1 MAEVNFIVECIRL
14 YAREERTLIIR
25 GFFPEDNPENR
36 TLKVYLNQKEIPVE
50 YTITSGAEVRRRHL
64 QYRMNVGEEITGK
77 LLLPEETV
85 VDFKICSCLGTE
97 ETEVYHV
104 NKKQFEKMINHLDG
118 NLEMER
124 LEDGQFVLTGWC
136 VAGEQTKCQAQVDG
150 KNVPIDVQWKYRKDV
165 MDVFPEL
172 EETVKCGFEIY
183 VPEQNGRKLSLH
195 LYANEKE
202 NKYIVSL
209 DKVRHGES
217 GHDTVSLF
225 QKGICYWKQYGVK
238 RTIRKI
244 IRKMQGKK
252 DTVSYED
259 FLKKYGVKEEELARQ
274 RQEVFENGPCFS
286 IAVPL
291 YQTKEKYLREMIE
304 SVQAQTYTNWEL
316 CLADGS
322 GREHSLQSVVG
333 EYIAKDKRIKYCL
346 LDSNEGIAGNTN
358 EALKMA
364 DGDFVVLTDHDDLL
378 SPEALYQCAKAVQ
391 KEPQTDVIYSD
402 EDKVDMSGKKFFEP
416 HFKSDYN
423 IDLLCTMN
431 YICHLF
437 VVRKDVMERAG
448 LFESCYDGAQD
459 HDFILRCTEKAEHI
473 VHIPK
478 VLYHWRCHAQSTSEN
493 PESKLYAFENGCKAV
508 KAHYDRIGIPA
519 EVEQGPFYGMYRTHY
534 LWKEQPLVSILIPN
548 KDHVADL
555 KKCMDS
561 IEEKSTY
568 RNFEFIIV
576 ENNSTSEEIFA
587 YYEELKKDPKIRVI
601 RWEKEFNYSA
611 INNYGARYANGEYL
625 LFLNNDV
632 TVITEGWLTEMLGM
646 CQRREVGAVGVK
658 LLYPDDTIQHAG
670 CVIGIGG
677 IAGHMFVN
685 MPANRTGYLH
695 KASILQ
701 DMSAVTAACMM
712 MKKAAFEEVGGFT
725 EELSVAFNDVDL
737 CLKVRETGRLI
748 VYDPYVQLY
757 HMESKTR
764 GAEDSQEKVRRF
776 QEEIEYI
783 RCHWIDILKKGDPY
797 YNKNFSLSKWN
808 YSLRPLKGM
817 ELKEKENR

>member
-1 MAEVNFIVECIRL
+1 MAERDFVAECIRL
-14 YAREERTLIIR
+14 HVQDKKQLIIR
-25 GFFPEDNPENR
+25 GFFPEDNPEKR
-36 TLKVYLNQKEIPVE
+36 TLKVYVNQKEMQLSIICTEGP
-50 YTITSGAEVRRRHL
+50 EVRRRYLH
-64 QYRMNVGEEITGK
+64 YRMNVGQEITAS
-77 LLLPEETV
+77 LQLPEEAV
-85 VDFKICSCLGTE
+85 IEFKVCSCLGTE
-97 ETEVYHV
+97 ETEVFRA
-104 NKKQFEKMINHLDG
+104 NRKQFEKLVHHLDS

-124 LEDGQFVLTGWC
+124 MEENQFILTGWSA
-136 VAGEQTKCQAQVDG
+136 AGEETACKVIVDG
-150 KNVPIDVQWKYRKDV
+150 TEASTEVHWKYRKDV
-165 MDVFPEL
+165 VDVIPEL
-172 EETVKCGFEIY
+172 SSDAKCGFEIY
-183 VPEQNGRKLSLH
+183 VPDKGGRKLTLELSADGREST
-195 LYANEKE
+195 YVAA
-202 NKYIVSL
+202 L
-209 DKVRHGES
+209 DKIRHGEN
-217 GHDTVSLF
+217 GQDTANIF
-225 QKGICYWKQYGVK
+225 QKTLHYWKNYGLK
-238 RTIRKI
+238 NTI
-244 IRKMQGKK
+244 KK
-252 DTVSYED
+252 VCQKLSGQRDYGNYED

-322 GREHSLQSVVG
+322 GREHSLQPVVG

-391 KEPQTDVIYSD
+391 KESQTDVIYSD
-402 EDKVDMSGKKFFEP
+402 EDKVDMSGKIFFEP

-437 VVRKDVMERAG
+437 VVRKDVMEQAG

-534 LWKEQPLVSILIPN
+534 LWKAQPLVSILIPN
-548 KDHVADL
+548 KDHAADL

-576 ENNSTSEEIFA
+576 ENNSTEEETFA
-587 YYEELKKDPKIRVI
+587 YYKEIEKRDDVRVLYY
-601 RWEKEFNYSA
+601 KGEFNYSR
-611 INNYGARYANGEYL
+611 INNFGAREANGEYVL
-625 LFLNNDV
+625 LLNND
-632 TVITEGWLTEMLGM
+632 TEMIEPDSIKEMLDVCMRPDVGI
-646 CQRREVGAVGVK
+646 VGAK
-658 LLYPDDTIQHAG
+658 LIFEDNTIQHAG
-670 CVIGIGG
+670 VIIGFG
-677 IAGHMFVN
+677 GVAGHAFIGQDRDDN
-685 MPANRTGYLH
+685 GYF
-695 KASILQ
+695 SRIISVQ
-701 DMSAVTAACMM
+701 DLSAVTAACLMVRRSV
-712 MKKAAFEEVGGFT
+712 FDEVEGLNEDFK
-725 EELSVAFNDVDL
+725 VAFNDIDF
-737 CLKVRETGRLI
+737 CLKVRKAGYLV
-748 VYDPYVQLY
+748 VYNPYAQFY
-757 HMESKTR
+757 HYESKSR
-764 GAEDSQEKVRRF
+764 GQEDSADKVARF
-776 QEEIEYI
+776 QQEIGLFGE
-783 RCHWIDILKKGDPY
+783 RWGELLENGDPY
-797 YNKNFSLSKWN
+797 YNPNLTLDKADFSL
-808 YSLRPLKGM
+808 
-817 ELKEKENR
+817 KE

>member
-14 YAREERTLIIR
+14 YARGKKTLIIR

-50 YTITSGAEVRRRHL
+50 YTITSGVEVRRRHL

-104 NKKQFEKMINHLDG
+104 NKKQFKKMINHLDG

-322 GREHSLQSVVG
+322 GREHSLQPVVG

-576 ENNSTSEEIFA
+576 ENNSTEEETFA
-587 YYEELKKDPKIRVI
+587 YYKEIEKRDNVRVLYYK
-601 RWEKEFNYSA
+601 EEFNYSR
-611 INNYGARYANGEYL
+611 INNFGAKEANGEYVL
-625 LFLNNDV
+625 LLNND
-632 TVITEGWLTEMLGM
+632 TEMIEPDSIKEMLDVCMRPDVGI
-646 CQRREVGAVGVK
+646 VGAK
-658 LLYPDDTIQHAG
+658 LIFEDNTIQHAG
-670 CVIGIGG
+670 VIIGFG
-677 IAGHMFVN
+677 GVAGHAFIGQDRDDN
-685 MPANRTGYLH
+685 GYF
-695 KASILQ
+695 SRIISVQ
-701 DMSAVTAACMM
+701 DLSAVTAACLMVRRSV
-712 MKKAAFEEVGGFT
+712 FDEVEGLNEEFK
-725 EELSVAFNDVDL
+725 VAFNDIDF
-737 CLKVRETGRLI
+737 CLKVRKAGYLVVYNPYAQFYHYESKSRGQEDSADKVARFQQETGLFGERWGEL
-748 VYDPYVQLY
+748 L
-757 HMESKTR
+757 EN
-764 GAEDSQEKVRRF
+764 
-776 QEEIEYI
+776 
-783 RCHWIDILKKGDPY
+783 GDPY
-797 YNKNFSLSKWN
+797 YNPNLTLDKADFSL
-808 YSLRPLKGM
+808 
-817 ELKEKENR
+817 KE

>member
-1 MAEVNFIVECIRL
+1 MAERDFVAECIRL
-14 YAREERTLIIR
+14 HVQDKKQLIIR
-25 GFFPEDNPENR
+25 GFFPEDNPEKR
-36 TLKVYLNQKEIPVE
+36 TLKVYVNQKEMPISIICTEGP
-50 YTITSGAEVRRRHL
+50 EVRRRYLH
-64 QYRMNVGEEITGK
+64 YRMNVGQEITAS
-77 LLLPEETV
+77 LQLPEEAVT
-85 VDFKICSCLGTE
+85 DFKVCSCLGTE
-97 ETEVYHV
+97 ETEVFHA
-104 NKKQFEKMINHLDG
+104 NRKQFEKLVHHLDS

-124 LEDGQFVLTGWC
+124 FEENQFILTGWST
-136 VAGEQTKCQAQVDG
+136 AGEETACKVIVDG
-150 KNVPIDVQWKYRKDV
+150 TEVSTEVHWKYRKDV
-165 MDVFPEL
+165 VDVIPEL
-172 EETVKCGFEIY
+172 SSDAKCGFEIY
-183 VPEQNGRKLSLH
+183 VPDKGGSKLTLELSVDGREST
-195 LYANEKE
+195 YVAA
-202 NKYIVSL
+202 L
-209 DKVRHGES
+209 DKIRHGEN
-217 GHDTVSLF
+217 GQDTANIF
-225 QKGICYWKQYGVK
+225 QKTLRYWKNYGLK
-238 RTIRKI
+238 NTI
-244 IRKMQGKK
+244 KK
-252 DTVSYED
+252 VCQKLSGQRDYGNYED
-259 FLKKYGVKEEELARQ
+259 FLKKYGVTEEELARQ
-274 RQEVFENGPCFS
+274 RQETFENSPCFS

-548 KDHVADL
+548 KDHAADL

-576 ENNSTSEEIFA
+576 ENNSTEEETFA
-587 YYEELKKDPKIRVI
+587 YYKEIEKRDNVRVLYY
-601 RWEKEFNYSA
+601 KEDFNYSR
-611 INNYGARYANGEYL
+611 INNFGAKEANGEYVL
-625 LFLNNDV
+625 LLNND
-632 TVITEGWLTEMLGM
+632 TEMIEPDSIKEMLDVCMRPDVGI
-646 CQRREVGAVGVK
+646 VGAK
-658 LLYPDDTIQHAG
+658 LIFEDNTIQHAG
-670 CVIGIGG
+670 VIIGFG
-677 IAGHMFVN
+677 GVAGHAFIGQDRDDN
-685 MPANRTGYLH
+685 GYF
-695 KASILQ
+695 SRIISVQ
-701 DMSAVTAACMM
+701 DLSAVTAACLMVRRSV
-712 MKKAAFEEVGGFT
+712 FDEVEGLNEEFK
-725 EELSVAFNDVDL
+725 VAFNDIDF
-737 CLKVRETGRLI
+737 CLKVRKAGYLV
-748 VYDPYVQLY
+748 VYNPYAQFY
-757 HMESKTR
+757 HYESKSR
-764 GAEDSQEKVRRF
+764 GQEDSADKVARF
-776 QEEIEYI
+776 QQEIGLFGE
-783 RCHWIDILKKGDPY
+783 RWGELLEHGDPY
-797 YNKNFSLSKWN
+797 YNPNLTLDKADFSL
-808 YSLRPLKGM
+808 
-817 ELKEKENR
+817 KE

>member
-1 MAEVNFIVECIRL
+1 MAERDFVAECIRL
-14 YAREERTLIIR
+14 HVQDKKQLIIR
-25 GFFPEDNPENR
+25 GFFPEDNPEKR
-36 TLKVYLNQKEIPVE
+36 TLKVYVNQKEMPISIVCTEGP
-50 YTITSGAEVRRRHL
+50 EVRRRYLH
-64 QYRMNVGEEITGK
+64 YRMNVGQEITAS
-77 LLLPEETV
+77 LQLPEEAVT
-85 VDFKICSCLGTE
+85 DFKVCSCLGTE
-97 ETEVYHV
+97 ETEVFHA
-104 NKKQFEKMINHLDG
+104 NRKQFEKLVHHLDS

-124 LEDGQFVLTGWC
+124 FEENQFILTGWSA
-136 VAGEQTKCQAQVDG
+136 AGEETACKVIVDG
-150 KNVPIDVQWKYRKDV
+150 TEVSTEVHWKYRKDV
-165 MDVFPEL
+165 VDVIPEL
-172 EETVKCGFEIY
+172 SSDAKCGFEIY
-183 VPEQNGRKLSLH
+183 VPDKGGSKLTLKLSADGREST
-195 LYANEKE
+195 YVAA
-202 NKYIVSL
+202 L
-209 DKVRHGES
+209 DKIRHGEN
-217 GHDTVSLF
+217 GQDTANIF
-225 QKGICYWKQYGVK
+225 QKTLRYWKNYGLK
-238 RTIRKI
+238 NTI
-244 IRKMQGKK
+244 KK
-252 DTVSYED
+252 VCQKLSGQRDYGNYED

-322 GREHSLQSVVG
+322 GREHSLQPVVG

-548 KDHVADL
+548 KDHAADL

-576 ENNSTSEEIFA
+576 ENNSTEEETFA
-587 YYEELKKDPKIRVI
+587 YYKEIEKRDNVRVLYY
-601 RWEKEFNYSA
+601 KEDFNYSR
-611 INNYGARYANGEYL
+611 INNFGAKEANGEYVL
-625 LFLNNDV
+625 LLNND
-632 TVITEGWLTEMLGM
+632 TEMIEPDSIKEMLDVCMRPDVGI
-646 CQRREVGAVGVK
+646 VGAK
-658 LLYPDDTIQHAG
+658 LLYEDNTIQHAG
-670 CVIGIGG
+670 VIIGFG
-677 IAGHMFVN
+677 GVAGHAFIGQDRDDN
-685 MPANRTGYLH
+685 GYF
-695 KASILQ
+695 SRIISVQ
-701 DMSAVTAACMM
+701 DLSAVTAACLMVRRSV
-712 MKKAAFEEVGGFT
+712 FDEVEGLNEEFK
-725 EELSVAFNDVDL
+725 VAFNDIDF
-737 CLKVRETGRLI
+737 CLKVRKAGYLV
-748 VYDPYVQLY
+748 VYNPYAQFY
-757 HMESKTR
+757 HYESKSR
-764 GAEDSQEKVRRF
+764 GQEDSADKVARFKQEIGLFGERWG
-776 QEEIEYI
+776 ELLE
-783 RCHWIDILKKGDPY
+783 HGDPY
-797 YNKNFSLSKWN
+797 YNPNLTLDKADFSL
-808 YSLRPLKGM
+808 
-817 ELKEKENR
+817 KE

>member
-1 MAEVNFIVECIRL
+1 MAERDFVAECIRL
-14 YAREERTLIIR
+14 HVQDKKQLIIR
-25 GFFPEDNPENR
+25 GFFPEDNPEKR
-36 TLKVYLNQKEIPVE
+36 TLKVYVNQKEMQLSIICTEGP
-50 YTITSGAEVRRRHL
+50 EVRRRYLH
-64 QYRMNVGEEITGK
+64 YRMNVGQEITAS
-77 LLLPEETV
+77 LQLPEEAV
-85 VDFKICSCLGTE
+85 IEFKVCSCLGTE
-97 ETEVYHV
+97 ETEVFHA
-104 NKKQFEKMINHLDG
+104 NRKQFEKLVHHLDS

-124 LEDGQFVLTGWC
+124 MEENQFILTGWSA
-136 VAGEQTKCQAQVDG
+136 AGEETACKVIVDG
-150 KNVPIDVQWKYRKDV
+150 TEVSTEVHWKYRKDV
-165 MDVFPEL
+165 VDVIPEL
-172 EETVKCGFEIY
+172 SSDAKCGFEIY
-183 VPEQNGRKLSLH
+183 VPDKGGHKLTLELSADGREST
-195 LYANEKE
+195 YVAA
-202 NKYIVSL
+202 L
-209 DKVRHGES
+209 DKIRHGEN
-217 GHDTVSLF
+217 GQDTANIF
-225 QKGICYWKQYGVK
+225 QKTMRYWKNYGLK
-238 RTIRKI
+238 NTI
-244 IRKMQGKK
+244 KK
-252 DTVSYED
+252 VCQKLSGQRDYGNYED

-291 YQTKEKYLREMIE
+291 YQTKEKYLWEMIE

-322 GREHSLQSVVG
+322 GREHSLQPVVE

-346 LDSNEGIAGNTN
+346 LEKNEGIAGNTN

-437 VVRKDVMERAG
+437 VVRKDVMEQAG

-576 ENNSTSEEIFA
+576 ENNSTEEETFA
-587 YYEELKKDPKIRVI
+587 YYKEIEKRDNVRVLYY
-601 RWEKEFNYSA
+601 KEDFNYSR
-611 INNYGARYANGEYL
+611 INNFGAREANGEYVL
-625 LFLNNDV
+625 LLNND
-632 TVITEGWLTEMLGM
+632 TEMIEPDSIKEMLDVCMRPDVGI
-646 CQRREVGAVGVK
+646 VGAK
-658 LLYPDDTIQHAG
+658 LIFEDNTIQHAG
-670 CVIGIGG
+670 VIIGFG
-677 IAGHMFVN
+677 GVAGHAFIGQDRDDN
-685 MPANRTGYLH
+685 GYF
-695 KASILQ
+695 SRIISVQ
-701 DMSAVTAACMM
+701 DLSAVTAACLMVRRSV
-712 MKKAAFEEVGGFT
+712 FDEVEGLNEEFK
-725 EELSVAFNDVDL
+725 VAFNDIDF
-737 CLKVRETGRLI
+737 CLKVRKAGYLV
-748 VYDPYVQLY
+748 VYNPYAQFY
-757 HMESKTR
+757 HYESKSR
-764 GAEDSQEKVRRF
+764 GQEDSADKVARF
-776 QEEIEYI
+776 QQEIGLFGE
-783 RCHWIDILKKGDPY
+783 RWGELLENGDPY
-797 YNKNFSLSKWN
+797 YNPNLTLDKADFSL
-808 YSLRPLKGM
+808 
-817 ELKEKENR
+817 KE

>member
-1 MAEVNFIVECIRL
+1 MAERDFVAECIRL
-14 YAREERTLIIR
+14 HVQDKKQLIIR
-25 GFFPEDNPENR
+25 GFFPEDNPEKR
-36 TLKVYLNQKEIPVE
+36 TLKVYVNQKEMPISIICTEGP
-50 YTITSGAEVRRRHL
+50 EVRRRYLH
-64 QYRMNVGEEITGK
+64 YRMNVGQEITAS
-77 LLLPEETV
+77 LQLPEETV
-85 VDFKICSCLGTE
+85 TDFKVCSCLGTE
-97 ETEVYHV
+97 EAEVFHA
-104 NKKQFEKMINHLDG
+104 NRKQFEKLVHHLDG

-124 LEDGQFVLTGWC
+124 FEEHQFILTGWSA
-136 VAGEQTKCQAQVDG
+136 AGEETACKVIVDG
-150 KNVPIDVQWKYRKDV
+150 TEVSTEVHWKYRKDV
-165 MDVFPEL
+165 VDVIPEL
-172 EETVKCGFEIY
+172 SSDAKCGFEIY
-183 VPEQNGRKLSLH
+183 VPDKGGSKLTLELSADGREST
-195 LYANEKE
+195 YVAA
-202 NKYIVSL
+202 L
-209 DKVRHGES
+209 DKIRHGEN
-217 GHDTVSLF
+217 GQDTANIF
-225 QKGICYWKQYGVK
+225 QKTLRYWKNYGLK
-238 RTIRKI
+238 NTI
-244 IRKMQGKK
+244 KK
-252 DTVSYED
+252 VCQKLSGQRDYGNYED

-576 ENNSTSEEIFA
+576 ENNSTEEETFA
-587 YYEELKKDPKIRVI
+587 YYKEIEKRDNVRVLYYK
-601 RWEKEFNYSA
+601 EEFNYSR
-611 INNYGARYANGEYL
+611 INNFGAKEANGEYVL
-625 LFLNNDV
+625 LLNND
-632 TVITEGWLTEMLGM
+632 TEMIEPDSIKEMLDVCMRPDVGI
-646 CQRREVGAVGVK
+646 VGAK
-658 LLYPDDTIQHAG
+658 LIFEDNTIQHAG
-670 CVIGIGG
+670 VIIGFG
-677 IAGHMFVN
+677 GVAGHAFIGQDRDDN
-685 MPANRTGYLH
+685 GYF
-695 KASILQ
+695 SRIISVQ
-701 DMSAVTAACMM
+701 DLSAVTAACLMVRRSV
-712 MKKAAFEEVGGFT
+712 FDEVEGLNEEFK
-725 EELSVAFNDVDL
+725 VAFNDIDF
-737 CLKVRETGRLI
+737 CLKVRKAGYLV
-748 VYDPYVQLY
+748 VYNPYAQFY
-757 HMESKTR
+757 HYESKSR
-764 GAEDSQEKVRRF
+764 GQEDSADKVARF
-776 QEEIEYI
+776 QQEIGLFGE
-783 RCHWIDILKKGDPY
+783 RWGELLENGDPY
-797 YNKNFSLSKWN
+797 YNPNLTLDKADFSL
-808 YSLRPLKGM
+808 
-817 ELKEKENR
+817 KE

>member
-1 MAEVNFIVECIRL
+1 MKEFDYIAECIRL
-14 YAREERTLIIR
+14 HTQDKNELIIR
-25 GFFPEDNPENR
+25 GFFPEDNPEGR
-36 TLKVYLNQKEIPVE
+36 TMKVCINKKEIPVSVTMTE
-50 YTITSGAEVRRRHL
+50 GSEVRRRYLH
-64 QYRMNVGEEITGK
+64 YRMNVGQEITGRVQ
-77 LLLPEETV
+77 LPKETV
-85 VDFKICSCLGTE
+85 TDFKICSCLGTE
-97 ETEVYHV
+97 ETEVYHI

-136 VAGEQTKCQAQVDG
+136 VAGERTECRAQVDG

-183 VPEQNGRKLSLH
+183 VPKQNGRKLSLH

-202 NKYIVSL
+202 SKYIVSL

-304 SVQAQTYTNWEL
+304 SVQAQTYTNWEI

-322 GREHSLQSVVG
+322 GRKHSLQPVVE

-364 DGDFVVLTDHDDLL
+364 NGDFVVLTDHDDLL

-416 HFKSDYN
+416 HFKSGYN

-508 KAHYDRIGIPA
+508 KAHYDRVGIPA

-548 KDHVADL
+548 KDHAADL

-576 ENNSTSEEIFA
+576 ENNSTEEETFA
-587 YYEELKKDPKIRVI
+587 YYKEIEKRNNVRVLYY
-601 RWEKEFNYSA
+601 KEDFNYSR
-611 INNYGARYANGEYL
+611 INNFGAKEANGEYVL
-625 LFLNNDV
+625 LLNND
-632 TVITEGWLTEMLGM
+632 TEMIEPDSIKEMLDVCMRPDVGI
-646 CQRREVGAVGVK
+646 VGAK
-658 LLYPDDTIQHAG
+658 LIFEDNTIQHAG
-670 CVIGIGG
+670 VIIGFGG
-677 IAGHMFVN
+677 IAGHAFIGQDRDDN
-685 MPANRTGYLH
+685 GYF
-695 KASILQ
+695 SRIISVQ
-701 DMSAVTAACMM
+701 DLSAVTAACLMVRRSV
-712 MKKAAFEEVGGFT
+712 FDEVEGLNEEFK
-725 EELSVAFNDVDL
+725 VAFNDIDF
-737 CLKVRETGRLI
+737 CLKVRKAGYLV
-748 VYDPYVQLY
+748 VYNPYAQFY
-757 HMESKTR
+757 HYESKSR
-764 GAEDSQEKVRRF
+764 GQEDSADKVARF
-776 QEEIEYI
+776 QQEIGLFGE
-783 RCHWIDILKKGDPY
+783 RWGELLENGDPY
-797 YNKNFSLSKWN
+797 YNPNLTLDKADFSL
-808 YSLRPLKGM
+808 
-817 ELKEKENR
+817 KE

>member
-1 MAEVNFIVECIRL
+1 MAERDFVAECIRL
-14 YAREERTLIIR
+14 HVQDKKQLIIR
-25 GFFPEDNPENR
+25 GFFPEDNPEKR
-36 TLKVYLNQKEIPVE
+36 TLKVYVNQKEMPISIVCTEGP
-50 YTITSGAEVRRRHL
+50 EVRRRYLH
-64 QYRMNVGEEITGK
+64 YRMNVGQEITAS
-77 LLLPEETV
+77 LQLPEEAVT
-85 VDFKICSCLGTE
+85 DFKVCSCLGTE
-97 ETEVYHV
+97 ETEVFHA
-104 NKKQFEKMINHLDG
+104 NRKQFEKLVHHLDS

-124 LEDGQFVLTGWC
+124 FEENQFILTGWSD
-136 VAGEQTKCQAQVDG
+136 AGEETACKVIVDG
-150 KNVPIDVQWKYRKDV
+150 TEVSTEVHWKYRKDV
-165 MDVFPEL
+165 VDVIPEL
-172 EETVKCGFEIY
+172 SSDAKCGFEIY
-183 VPEQNGRKLSLH
+183 VPDKGGSKLTLKLSADGREST
-195 LYANEKE
+195 YVAA
-202 NKYIVSL
+202 L
-209 DKVRHGES
+209 DKIRHGEN
-217 GHDTVSLF
+217 GQDTANIF
-225 QKGICYWKQYGVK
+225 QKTLRYWKNYGLK
-238 RTIRKI
+238 NTI
-244 IRKMQGKK
+244 KK
-252 DTVSYED
+252 VCQKLSGQRDYGNYED

-322 GREHSLQSVVG
+322 GREHSLQPVVG

-548 KDHVADL
+548 KDHAADL

-576 ENNSTSEEIFA
+576 ENNSTEEETFA
-587 YYEELKKDPKIRVI
+587 YYKEIEKRDNVRVLYY
-601 RWEKEFNYSA
+601 KEDFNYSR
-611 INNYGARYANGEYL
+611 INNFGAKEANGEYVL
-625 LFLNNDV
+625 LLNND
-632 TVITEGWLTEMLGM
+632 TEMIEPDSIKEMLDVCMRPDVGI
-646 CQRREVGAVGVK
+646 VGAK
-658 LLYPDDTIQHAG
+658 LLYEDNTIQHAG
-670 CVIGIGG
+670 VIIGFG
-677 IAGHMFVN
+677 GVAGHAFIGQDRDDN
-685 MPANRTGYLH
+685 GYFSRIISVQNL
-695 KASILQ
+695 
-701 DMSAVTAACMM
+701 SAVTAACLMVRRSV
-712 MKKAAFEEVGGFT
+712 FDEVEGLNEEFK
-725 EELSVAFNDVDL
+725 VAFNDIDF
-737 CLKVRETGRLI
+737 CLKVRKAGYLV
-748 VYDPYVQLY
+748 VYNPYAQFY
-757 HMESKTR
+757 HYESKSR
-764 GAEDSQEKVRRF
+764 GQEDSADKVARF
-776 QEEIEYI
+776 QQEIGLFGE
-783 RCHWIDILKKGDPY
+783 RWGELLEHGDPY
-797 YNKNFSLSKWN
+797 YNPNLTLDKADFSL
-808 YSLRPLKGM
+808 
-817 ELKEKENR
+817 KE

>member
-1 MAEVNFIVECIRL
+1 MAERDFVAECIRL
-14 YAREERTLIIR
+14 HVQDKKQLIIR
-25 GFFPEDNPENR
+25 GFFPEDNPEKR
-36 TLKVYLNQKEIPVE
+36 TLKVYVNQKEMPISIICTEGP
-50 YTITSGAEVRRRHL
+50 EVRRRYLH
-64 QYRMNVGEEITGK
+64 YRMNVGQEITAS
-77 LLLPEETV
+77 LQLPEETV
-85 VDFKICSCLGTE
+85 TDFKVCNCLGTE
-97 ETEVYHV
+97 ETEVFHA
-104 NKKQFEKMINHLDG
+104 NRKQFEKLVHHLDG

-124 LEDGQFVLTGWC
+124 FEENQFILTGWSA
-136 VAGEQTKCQAQVDG
+136 AGEETACKVIVDG
-150 KNVPIDVQWKYRKDV
+150 TEVSTEVHWKYRKDV
-165 MDVFPEL
+165 VDVIPEL
-172 EETVKCGFEIY
+172 SSDAKCGFEIY
-183 VPEQNGRKLSLH
+183 VPDKGGSKLTLELSADGREST
-195 LYANEKE
+195 YVAA
-202 NKYIVSL
+202 L
-209 DKVRHGES
+209 DKIRHGEN
-217 GHDTVSLF
+217 GQDTANIF
-225 QKGICYWKQYGVK
+225 QKTLRYWKNYGLK
-238 RTIRKI
+238 NTI
-244 IRKMQGKK
+244 KK
-252 DTVSYED
+252 VCQKLSGQRDYGNYED

-322 GREHSLQSVVG
+322 GREHSLQPVVG

-508 KAHYDRIGIPA
+508 KAHYDRNGIPA

-548 KDHVADL
+548 KDHAADL

-576 ENNSTSEEIFA
+576 ENNSTEEETFS
-587 YYEELKKDPKIRVI
+587 YYKEIEKRDNVRVLYY
-601 RWEKEFNYSA
+601 KEDFNYSR
-611 INNYGARYANGEYL
+611 INNFGAKEANGEYVL
-625 LFLNNDV
+625 LLNND
-632 TVITEGWLTEMLGM
+632 TEMIEPDSIKEMLDVCMRPDVGI
-646 CQRREVGAVGVK
+646 VGAK
-658 LLYPDDTIQHAG
+658 LIFEDNTIQHAG
-670 CVIGIGG
+670 VIIGFG
-677 IAGHMFVN
+677 GVAGHAFIGQDRDDN
-685 MPANRTGYLH
+685 GYF
-695 KASILQ
+695 SRIISVQ
-701 DMSAVTAACMM
+701 DLSAVTAACLMVRRSV
-712 MKKAAFEEVGGFT
+712 FDEVEGLNEEFK
-725 EELSVAFNDVDL
+725 VAFNDIDF
-737 CLKVRETGRLI
+737 CLKVRKAGYLV
-748 VYDPYVQLY
+748 VYNPYAQFY
-757 HMESKTR
+757 HYESKSR
-764 GAEDSQEKVRRF
+764 GQEDSADKVARF
-776 QEEIEYI
+776 QQEIGLFGE
-783 RCHWIDILKKGDPY
+783 RWGELLENGDPY
-797 YNKNFSLSKWN
+797 YNPNLTLDKADFSL
-808 YSLRPLKGM
+808 
-817 ELKEKENR
+817 KE

>member
-1 MAEVNFIVECIRL
+1 
-14 YAREERTLIIR
+14 
-25 GFFPEDNPENR
+25 
-36 TLKVYLNQKEIPVE
+36 
-50 YTITSGAEVRRRHL
+50 
-64 QYRMNVGEEITGK
+64 
-77 LLLPEETV
+77 
-85 VDFKICSCLGTE
+85 
-97 ETEVYHV
+97 
-104 NKKQFEKMINHLDG
+104 MINHLDG

-576 ENNSTSEEIFA
+576 ENNSTEEETFA
-587 YYEELKKDPKIRVI
+587 YYKEIEKRDNVRVLYYK
-601 RWEKEFNYSA
+601 EEFNYSR
-611 INNYGARYANGEYL
+611 INNFGAKEANGEYVL
-625 LFLNNDV
+625 LLNND
-632 TVITEGWLTEMLGM
+632 TEMIEPDSIKEMLDVCMRPDVGI
-646 CQRREVGAVGVK
+646 VGAK
-658 LLYPDDTIQHAG
+658 LIFEDNTIQHAG
-670 CVIGIGG
+670 VIIGFG
-677 IAGHMFVN
+677 GVAGHAFIGQDRDDN
-685 MPANRTGYLH
+685 GYF
-695 KASILQ
+695 SRIISVQ
-701 DMSAVTAACMM
+701 DLSAVTAACLMVRRSV
-712 MKKAAFEEVGGFT
+712 FDEVEGLNEEFK
-725 EELSVAFNDVDL
+725 VAFNDIDF
-737 CLKVRETGRLI
+737 CLKVRKAGYLV
-748 VYDPYVQLY
+748 VYNPYAQFY
-757 HMESKTR
+757 HYESKSR
-764 GAEDSQEKVRRF
+764 GQEDSADKVARF
-776 QEEIEYI
+776 QQEIGLFGE
-783 RCHWIDILKKGDPY
+783 RWGELLENGDPY
-797 YNKNFSLSKWN
+797 YNPNLTLDKADFSL
-808 YSLRPLKGM
+808 
-817 ELKEKENR
+817 KE

>member
-1 MAEVNFIVECIRL
+1 MAERDFVAECIRL
-14 YAREERTLIIR
+14 HVQDKKQLIIR
-25 GFFPEDNPENR
+25 GFFSEDNPEKR
-36 TLKVYLNQKEIPVE
+36 TLKVYVNQKEMPLSIICTE
-50 YTITSGAEVRRRHL
+50 GSEVRRRYLH
-64 QYRMNVGEEITGK
+64 YRMNVGQEITAS
-77 LLLPEETV
+77 LHLPEEAVT
-85 VDFKICSCLGTE
+85 DFKVCSCLGTE
-97 ETEVYHV
+97 ETEVFHA
-104 NKKQFEKMINHLDG
+104 NRKQFEKLVHHLDS

-124 LEDGQFVLTGWC
+124 FEENQFILTGWSA
-136 VAGEQTKCQAQVDG
+136 AGEETACKVIVDG
-150 KNVPIDVQWKYRKDV
+150 TEVSTEVHWKYRKDV
-165 MDVFPEL
+165 VDVIPEL
-172 EETVKCGFEIY
+172 SSDAKCGFEIY
-183 VPEQNGRKLSLH
+183 VPDKGGRKLTLELSADGREST
-195 LYANEKE
+195 YVAA
-202 NKYIVSL
+202 L
-209 DKVRHGES
+209 DKIRHGEN
-217 GHDTVSLF
+217 GQDTANIF
-225 QKGICYWKQYGVK
+225 QKTLRYWKNYGLK
-238 RTIRKI
+238 NTI
-244 IRKMQGKK
+244 KK
-252 DTVSYED
+252 VCQKLSGQRDYGNYED

-322 GREHSLQSVVG
+322 GREHSLQPVVG

-576 ENNSTSEEIFA
+576 ENNSTEEETFA
-587 YYEELKKDPKIRVI
+587 YYKEIEKRDNVRVLYY
-601 RWEKEFNYSA
+601 KEDFNYSR
-611 INNYGARYANGEYL
+611 INNFGAKEANGEYVL
-625 LFLNNDV
+625 LLNND
-632 TVITEGWLTEMLGM
+632 TEMIEPDSIKEMLDVCMRPDVGI
-646 CQRREVGAVGVK
+646 VGAK
-658 LLYPDDTIQHAG
+658 LIFEDNTIQHAG
-670 CVIGIGG
+670 VIIGFG
-677 IAGHMFVN
+677 GVAGHAFIGQDRDDN
-685 MPANRTGYLH
+685 GYF
-695 KASILQ
+695 SRIISVQ
-701 DMSAVTAACMM
+701 DLSAVTAACLMVRRSV
-712 MKKAAFEEVGGFT
+712 FDEVEGLNEEFK
-725 EELSVAFNDVDL
+725 VAFNDIDF
-737 CLKVRETGRLI
+737 CLKVRKAGYLV
-748 VYDPYVQLY
+748 VYNPYAQFY
-757 HMESKTR
+757 HYESKSR
-764 GAEDSQEKVRRF
+764 GQEDSADKVARF
-776 QEEIEYI
+776 QQEIGLFGE
-783 RCHWIDILKKGDPY
+783 RWGELLEHGDPY
-797 YNKNFSLSKWN
+797 YNPNLTLDKADFSL
-808 YSLRPLKGM
+808 
-817 ELKEKENR
+817 KE

>member
-1 MAEVNFIVECIRL
+1 MAERDFVAECIRL
-14 YAREERTLIIR
+14 HVQDKKQLIIR
-25 GFFPEDNPENR
+25 GFFPEDNPEKR
-36 TLKVYLNQKEIPVE
+36 TLKVYVNQKEMPISIICTE
-50 YTITSGAEVRRRHL
+50 GSEVRRRYLH
-64 QYRMNVGEEITGK
+64 YRMNVGQEITAS
-77 LLLPEETV
+77 LQLPEEAVT
-85 VDFKICSCLGTE
+85 DFKVCSCLGTE
-97 ETEVYHV
+97 ETEVFHA
-104 NKKQFEKMINHLDG
+104 NRKQFEKLVHHLDS

-124 LEDGQFVLTGWC
+124 FEENQFILTGWSA
-136 VAGEQTKCQAQVDG
+136 AGEETACKVIVDG
-150 KNVPIDVQWKYRKDV
+150 TEVSTEVHWKYRKDV
-165 MDVFPEL
+165 VDVIPEL
-172 EETVKCGFEIY
+172 SSDAKCGFEIY
-183 VPEQNGRKLSLH
+183 VPDKGGSKLTLKLSADGREST
-195 LYANEKE
+195 YVAT
-202 NKYIVSL
+202 L
-209 DKVRHGES
+209 DKIRHGEN
-217 GHDTVSLF
+217 GQDTANIF
-225 QKGICYWKQYGVK
+225 QKTLRYWKNYGLK
-238 RTIRKI
+238 NTI
-244 IRKMQGKK
+244 KK
-252 DTVSYED
+252 VCQKLSGQRDYGNYED

-322 GREHSLQSVVG
+322 GREHSLQPVVG

-548 KDHVADL
+548 KDHVTDL

-576 ENNSTSEEIFA
+576 ENNSTEEETFA
-587 YYEELKKDPKIRVI
+587 YYKEIEKRDNVRVLYY
-601 RWEKEFNYSA
+601 KEDFNYSR
-611 INNYGARYANGEYL
+611 INNFGAKEANGEYVL
-625 LFLNNDV
+625 LLNND
-632 TVITEGWLTEMLGM
+632 TEMIEPDSIKEMLDVCMRPDVGI
-646 CQRREVGAVGVK
+646 VGAK
-658 LLYPDDTIQHAG
+658 LIFEDNTIQHAG
-670 CVIGIGG
+670 VIIGFG
-677 IAGHMFVN
+677 GVAGHAFIGQDRDDN
-685 MPANRTGYLH
+685 GYF
-695 KASILQ
+695 SRIISVQ
-701 DMSAVTAACMM
+701 DLSAVTAACLMVRRSV
-712 MKKAAFEEVGGFT
+712 FDEVEGLNEEFK
-725 EELSVAFNDVDL
+725 VAFNDIDF
-737 CLKVRETGRLI
+737 CLKVRKAGYLV
-748 VYDPYVQLY
+748 VYNPYAQFY
-757 HMESKTR
+757 HYESKSR
-764 GAEDSQEKVRRF
+764 GQEDSADKVARF
-776 QEEIEYI
+776 QQEIGLFGE
-783 RCHWIDILKKGDPY
+783 RWGELLEHGDPY
-797 YNKNFSLSKWN
+797 YNPNLTLDKADFSL
-808 YSLRPLKGM
+808 
-817 ELKEKENR
+817 KE

>member
-1 MAEVNFIVECIRL
+1 MAERDFVAECIRL
-14 YAREERTLIIR
+14 HVQDKKQLIIR
-25 GFFPEDNPENR
+25 GFFPEDNPEKR
-36 TLKVYLNQKEIPVE
+36 TLKVYVNQKEMPISIICTE
-50 YTITSGAEVRRRHL
+50 GSEVRRRYLH
-64 QYRMNVGEEITGK
+64 YRMNVGQEITAS
-77 LLLPEETV
+77 LQLPEEAVT
-85 VDFKICSCLGTE
+85 DFKVCSCLGTE
-97 ETEVYHV
+97 ETEVFHA
-104 NKKQFEKMINHLDG
+104 NRKQFEKLVHHLDS

-124 LEDGQFVLTGWC
+124 FEENQFILTGWSA
-136 VAGEQTKCQAQVDG
+136 AGEETACKVIVDG
-150 KNVPIDVQWKYRKDV
+150 TEVSTEVHWKYRKDV
-165 MDVFPEL
+165 VDVIPEL
-172 EETVKCGFEIY
+172 SSDAKCGFEIY
-183 VPEQNGRKLSLH
+183 VPDKGGSKLTLKLSADGREST
-195 LYANEKE
+195 YVAT
-202 NKYIVSL
+202 L
-209 DKVRHGES
+209 DKIRHGEN
-217 GHDTVSLF
+217 GQDTANIF
-225 QKGICYWKQYGVK
+225 QKTLRYWKNYGLK
-238 RTIRKI
+238 NTI
-244 IRKMQGKK
+244 KK
-252 DTVSYED
+252 VCQKLSGQRDYGNYED

-576 ENNSTSEEIFA
+576 ENNSTEEETFA
-587 YYEELKKDPKIRVI
+587 YYKEIEKRDNVRVLYYK
-601 RWEKEFNYSA
+601 EEFNYSR
-611 INNYGARYANGEYL
+611 INNFGAKEANGEYVL
-625 LFLNNDV
+625 LLNND
-632 TVITEGWLTEMLGM
+632 TEMIEPDSIKEMLDVCMRPDVGI
-646 CQRREVGAVGVK
+646 VGAK
-658 LLYPDDTIQHAG
+658 LIFEDNTIQHAG
-670 CVIGIGG
+670 VIIGFG
-677 IAGHMFVN
+677 GVAGHAFIGQDRDDN
-685 MPANRTGYLH
+685 GYF
-695 KASILQ
+695 SRIISVQ
-701 DMSAVTAACMM
+701 DLSAVTAACLMVRRSV
-712 MKKAAFEEVGGFT
+712 FDEVEGLNEEFK
-725 EELSVAFNDVDL
+725 VAFNDIDF
-737 CLKVRETGRLI
+737 CLKVRKAGYLV
-748 VYDPYVQLY
+748 VYNPYAQFY
-757 HMESKTR
+757 HYESKSR
-764 GAEDSQEKVRRF
+764 GQEDSADKVARF
-776 QEEIEYI
+776 QQEIGLFGE
-783 RCHWIDILKKGDPY
+783 RWGELLENGDPY
-797 YNKNFSLSKWN
+797 YNPNLTLDKADFSL
-808 YSLRPLKGM
+808 
-817 ELKEKENR
+817 KE

>member
-1 MAEVNFIVECIRL
+1 MAERDFVAECIRL
-14 YAREERTLIIR
+14 HVQDKKQLIIR
-25 GFFPEDNPENR
+25 GFFPEDNPEKR
-36 TLKVYLNQKEIPVE
+36 TLKVYVNQKEMPISIICTE
-50 YTITSGAEVRRRHL
+50 GSEVRRRYLH
-64 QYRMNVGEEITGK
+64 YRMNVGQEITAS
-77 LLLPEETV
+77 LQLPEEAMT
-85 VDFKICSCLGTE
+85 DFKVCSCLGTE
-97 ETEVYHV
+97 ETEVFHA
-104 NKKQFEKMINHLDG
+104 NRKQFEKLVHHLDS

-124 LEDGQFVLTGWC
+124 FEENQFILTGWSA
-136 VAGEQTKCQAQVDG
+136 AGEETACKVIVDG
-150 KNVPIDVQWKYRKDV
+150 TEVSTEVHWKYRKDV
-165 MDVFPEL
+165 VDVIPEL
-172 EETVKCGFEIY
+172 SSDAKCGFEIY
-183 VPEQNGRKLSLH
+183 VPDKGGSKLTLKLSADGREST
-195 LYANEKE
+195 YVAA
-202 NKYIVSL
+202 L
-209 DKVRHGES
+209 DKIRHGEN
-217 GHDTVSLF
+217 GQDTANIF
-225 QKGICYWKQYGVK
+225 QKTLRYWKNYGLK
-238 RTIRKI
+238 NTI
-244 IRKMQGKK
+244 KK
-252 DTVSYED
+252 VCQKLSGQRDYGNYED

-274 RQEVFENGPCFS
+274 RQETFENSPCFS

-322 GREHSLQSVVG
+322 GREHSLQPVVG

-548 KDHVADL
+548 KDHAADL

-576 ENNSTSEEIFA
+576 ENNSTEEETFA
-587 YYEELKKDPKIRVI
+587 YYKEIEKRDNVRVLYY
-601 RWEKEFNYSA
+601 KEDFNYSR
-611 INNYGARYANGEYL
+611 INNFGAKEANGEYVL
-625 LFLNNDV
+625 LLNND
-632 TVITEGWLTEMLGM
+632 TEMIEPDSIKEMLDVCMRPDVGI
-646 CQRREVGAVGVK
+646 VGAK
-658 LLYPDDTIQHAG
+658 LIFEDNTIQHAG
-670 CVIGIGG
+670 VIIGFG
-677 IAGHMFVN
+677 GVAGHAFIGQDRDDN
-685 MPANRTGYLH
+685 GYF
-695 KASILQ
+695 SRIISVQ
-701 DMSAVTAACMM
+701 DLSAVTAACLMVRRSV
-712 MKKAAFEEVGGFT
+712 FDEVEGLNEEFK
-725 EELSVAFNDVDL
+725 VAFNDIDF
-737 CLKVRETGRLI
+737 CLKVRKAGYLV
-748 VYDPYVQLY
+748 VYNPYAQFY
-757 HMESKTR
+757 HYESKSR
-764 GAEDSQEKVRRF
+764 GQEDSADKVARF
-776 QEEIEYI
+776 QQEIGLFGE
-783 RCHWIDILKKGDPY
+783 RWGELLEHGDPY
-797 YNKNFSLSKWN
+797 YNPNLTLDKADFSL
-808 YSLRPLKGM
+808 
-817 ELKEKENR
+817 KE

>member
-1 MAEVNFIVECIRL
+1 MAERDFVAECIRL
-14 YAREERTLIIR
+14 HVQDKKQLIIR
-25 GFFPEDNPENR
+25 GFFPEDNLEKR
-36 TLKVYLNQKEIPVE
+36 TLKVYVNQKEMPISIICTE
-50 YTITSGAEVRRRHL
+50 GSEVRRRYLH
-64 QYRMNVGEEITGK
+64 YRMNVGQEITAS
-77 LLLPEETV
+77 LQLPEEAVT
-85 VDFKICSCLGTE
+85 DFKVCSCLGTE
-97 ETEVYHV
+97 ETEVFHA
-104 NKKQFEKMINHLDG
+104 NRKQFEKLVHHLDS

-124 LEDGQFVLTGWC
+124 FEENQFILTGWSA
-136 VAGEQTKCQAQVDG
+136 AGEETACKVIVDG
-150 KNVPIDVQWKYRKDV
+150 TEVSTEVHWKYRKDV
-165 MDVFPEL
+165 VDVIPEL
-172 EETVKCGFEIY
+172 SSDAKCGFEIY
-183 VPEQNGRKLSLH
+183 VPDKGGSKLTLKLSADGREST
-195 LYANEKE
+195 YVAT
-202 NKYIVSL
+202 L
-209 DKVRHGES
+209 DKIRHGEN
-217 GHDTVSLF
+217 GQDTANIF
-225 QKGICYWKQYGVK
+225 QKTLRYWKNYGLK
-238 RTIRKI
+238 NTI
-244 IRKMQGKK
+244 KK
-252 DTVSYED
+252 VCQKLSGQRDYGNYED

-322 GREHSLQSVVG
+322 GREHSLQPVVG

-548 KDHVADL
+548 KDHVTDL

-576 ENNSTSEEIFA
+576 ENNSTEEETFA
-587 YYEELKKDPKIRVI
+587 YYKEIEKRDNVRVLYY
-601 RWEKEFNYSA
+601 KEDFNYSR
-611 INNYGARYANGEYL
+611 INNFGAKEANGEYVL
-625 LFLNNDV
+625 LLNND
-632 TVITEGWLTEMLGM
+632 TEMIEPDSIKEMLDVCMRPDVGI
-646 CQRREVGAVGVK
+646 VGAK
-658 LLYPDDTIQHAG
+658 LIFEDNTIQHAG
-670 CVIGIGG
+670 VIIGFG
-677 IAGHMFVN
+677 GVAGHAFIGQDRDDN
-685 MPANRTGYLH
+685 GYF
-695 KASILQ
+695 SRIISVQ
-701 DMSAVTAACMM
+701 DLSAVTAACLMVRRSV
-712 MKKAAFEEVGGFT
+712 FDEVEGLNEEFK
-725 EELSVAFNDVDL
+725 VAFNDIDF
-737 CLKVRETGRLI
+737 CLKVRKAGYLV
-748 VYDPYVQLY
+748 VYNPYAQFY
-757 HMESKTR
+757 HYESKSR
-764 GAEDSQEKVRRF
+764 GQEDSADKVARF
-776 QEEIEYI
+776 QQEIGLFGE
-783 RCHWIDILKKGDPY
+783 RWGELLEHGDPY
-797 YNKNFSLSKWN
+797 YNPNLTLDKADFSL
-808 YSLRPLKGM
+808 
-817 ELKEKENR
+817 KE

>member
-1 MAEVNFIVECIRL
+1 MAERDFVAECIRL
-14 YAREERTLIIR
+14 HVQDKKQLIIR
-25 GFFPEDNPENR
+25 GFFSEDNPEKR
-36 TLKVYLNQKEIPVE
+36 TLKVYVNQKEMPLSIICTE
-50 YTITSGAEVRRRHL
+50 GSEVRRRYLH
-64 QYRMNVGEEITGK
+64 YRMNVGQEITAS
-77 LLLPEETV
+77 LHLPEEAVT
-85 VDFKICSCLGTE
+85 DFKVCSCLGTE
-97 ETEVYHV
+97 ETEVFHA
-104 NKKQFEKMINHLDG
+104 NRKQFEKLVHHLDS

-124 LEDGQFVLTGWC
+124 FEENQFILTGWSA
-136 VAGEQTKCQAQVDG
+136 AGEETACKVIVDG
-150 KNVPIDVQWKYRKDV
+150 TEVSTEVHWKYRKDV
-165 MDVFPEL
+165 VDVIPEL
-172 EETVKCGFEIY
+172 SSDAKCGFEIY
-183 VPEQNGRKLSLH
+183 VPDKGGRKLTLELSADGREGT
-195 LYANEKE
+195 YVAA
-202 NKYIVSL
+202 L
-209 DKVRHGES
+209 DKIRHGEN
-217 GHDTVSLF
+217 GQDTANIF
-225 QKGICYWKQYGVK
+225 QKTLRYWKNYGLK
-238 RTIRKI
+238 NTI
-244 IRKMQGKK
+244 KK
-252 DTVSYED
+252 VCQKLSGQRDYGNYED

-322 GREHSLQSVVG
+322 GREHSLQPVVG

-548 KDHVADL
+548 KDHVTDL

-576 ENNSTSEEIFA
+576 ENNSTEEETFA
-587 YYEELKKDPKIRVI
+587 YYKEIEKRDNVRVLYY
-601 RWEKEFNYSA
+601 KEDFNYSR
-611 INNYGARYANGEYL
+611 INNFGAKEANGEYVL
-625 LFLNNDV
+625 LLNND
-632 TVITEGWLTEMLGM
+632 TEMIEPDSIKEMLDVCMRPDVGI
-646 CQRREVGAVGVK
+646 VGAK
-658 LLYPDDTIQHAG
+658 LIFEDNTIQHAG
-670 CVIGIGG
+670 VIIGFG
-677 IAGHMFVN
+677 GVAGHAFIGQDRDDN
-685 MPANRTGYLH
+685 GYF
-695 KASILQ
+695 SRIISVQ
-701 DMSAVTAACMM
+701 DLSAVTAACLMVRRSV
-712 MKKAAFEEVGGFT
+712 FDEVEGLNEEFK
-725 EELSVAFNDVDL
+725 VAFNDIDF
-737 CLKVRETGRLI
+737 CLKVRKAGYLV
-748 VYDPYVQLY
+748 VYNPYAQFY
-757 HMESKTR
+757 HYESKSR
-764 GAEDSQEKVRRF
+764 GQEDSADKVARF
-776 QEEIEYI
+776 QQEIGLFGE
-783 RCHWIDILKKGDPY
+783 RWGELLEHGDPY
-797 YNKNFSLSKWN
+797 YNPNLTLDKADFSL
-808 YSLRPLKGM
+808 
-817 ELKEKENR
+817 KE

>member
-1 MAEVNFIVECIRL
+1 MAERDFVAECIRL
-14 YAREERTLIIR
+14 HVQDKKQLIIR
-25 GFFPEDNPENR
+25 GFFPEDNPEKR
-36 TLKVYLNQKEIPVE
+36 TLKVYVNQKEMPISIICIEGP
-50 YTITSGAEVRRRHL
+50 EVRRRYLH
-64 QYRMNVGEEITGK
+64 YRMNVGQEITAS
-77 LLLPEETV
+77 LQLPEEAVT
-85 VDFKICSCLGTE
+85 DFKVCSCLGTE
-97 ETEVYHV
+97 ETEVFHA
-104 NKKQFEKMINHLDG
+104 NRKQFEKLVHHLDG

-124 LEDGQFVLTGWC
+124 FEENQFILTGWSA
-136 VAGEQTKCQAQVDG
+136 AGEETACKVIVDG
-150 KNVPIDVQWKYRKDV
+150 TEVSTEVHWKYRKDV
-165 MDVFPEL
+165 VDVIPEL
-172 EETVKCGFEIY
+172 SSDAKCGFEIY
-183 VPEQNGRKLSLH
+183 VPDKGGRKLTLELSADGREST
-195 LYANEKE
+195 YVAA
-202 NKYIVSL
+202 L
-209 DKVRHGES
+209 DKIRHGEN
-217 GHDTVSLF
+217 GQDTANIF
-225 QKGICYWKQYGVK
+225 QKTLRYWKNYGLK
-238 RTIRKI
+238 NTI
-244 IRKMQGKK
+244 KK
-252 DTVSYED
+252 VCQKLSGQRDYGNYED

-322 GREHSLQSVVG
+322 GREHSLQPVVG

-548 KDHVADL
+548 KDHVTDL

-576 ENNSTSEEIFA
+576 ENNSTEEETFS
-587 YYEELKKDPKIRVI
+587 YYKEIEKRDNVRVLYY
-601 RWEKEFNYSA
+601 KEDFNYSR
-611 INNYGARYANGEYL
+611 INNFGAKEANGEYVL
-625 LFLNNDV
+625 LLNND
-632 TVITEGWLTEMLGM
+632 TEMIEPDSIKEMLDVCMRPDVGI
-646 CQRREVGAVGVK
+646 VGAK
-658 LLYPDDTIQHAG
+658 LIFEDNTIQHAG
-670 CVIGIGG
+670 VIIGFG
-677 IAGHMFVN
+677 GVAGHAFIGQDRDDN
-685 MPANRTGYLH
+685 GYF
-695 KASILQ
+695 SRIISVQ
-701 DMSAVTAACMM
+701 DLSAVTAACLMVRRSV
-712 MKKAAFEEVGGFT
+712 FDEVEGLNEEFK
-725 EELSVAFNDVDL
+725 VAFNDIDF
-737 CLKVRETGRLI
+737 CLKVRKAGYLV
-748 VYDPYVQLY
+748 VYNPYAQFY
-757 HMESKTR
+757 HYESKSR
-764 GAEDSQEKVRRF
+764 GQEDSADKVARF
-776 QEEIEYI
+776 QQEIGLFGE
-783 RCHWIDILKKGDPY
+783 RWGELLEHGDPY
-797 YNKNFSLSKWN
+797 YNPNLTLDKADFSL
-808 YSLRPLKGM
+808 
-817 ELKEKENR
+817 KE

>member
-1 MAEVNFIVECIRL
+1 MAERDFVAECIRL
-14 YAREERTLIIR
+14 HVQDKKQLIIR
-25 GFFPEDNPENR
+25 GFFPEDNPEKR
-36 TLKVYLNQKEIPVE
+36 TLKVYVNQKEMQLSIICTEGP
-50 YTITSGAEVRRRHL
+50 EVRRRYLH
-64 QYRMNVGEEITGK
+64 YRMNVGQEITAS
-77 LLLPEETV
+77 LQLPEEAV
-85 VDFKICSCLGTE
+85 IEFKVCSCLGTE
-97 ETEVYHV
+97 ETEVFHA
-104 NKKQFEKMINHLDG
+104 NRKQFEKLVHHLDS

-124 LEDGQFVLTGWC
+124 MEENQFILTGWSA
-136 VAGEQTKCQAQVDG
+136 AGEETACKVIVDG
-150 KNVPIDVQWKYRKDV
+150 TEVSTEVHWKYRKDV
-165 MDVFPEL
+165 VDVIPEL
-172 EETVKCGFEIY
+172 SSDAKCGFEIY
-183 VPEQNGRKLSLH
+183 VPDKGGHKLTLELSADGREST
-195 LYANEKE
+195 YVAA
-202 NKYIVSL
+202 L
-209 DKVRHGES
+209 DKIRHGEN
-217 GHDTVSLF
+217 GQDTANIF
-225 QKGICYWKQYGVK
+225 QKTMRYWKNYGLK
-238 RTIRKI
+238 NTI
-244 IRKMQGKK
+244 KK
-252 DTVSYED
+252 VCQKLSGQRDYGNYED

-322 GREHSLQSVVG
+322 GREHSLQPVVE

-346 LDSNEGIAGNTN
+346 LEKNEGIAGNTN

-437 VVRKDVMERAG
+437 VVRKDVMEQAG

-576 ENNSTSEEIFA
+576 ENNSTEEETFA
-587 YYEELKKDPKIRVI
+587 YYKEIEKRDNVRVLYY
-601 RWEKEFNYSA
+601 KEDFNYSR
-611 INNYGARYANGEYL
+611 INNFGAREANGEYVL
-625 LFLNNDV
+625 LLNND
-632 TVITEGWLTEMLGM
+632 TEMIEPDSIKEMLDVCMRPDVGI
-646 CQRREVGAVGVK
+646 VGAK
-658 LLYPDDTIQHAG
+658 LIFEDNTIQHAG
-670 CVIGIGG
+670 VIIGFG
-677 IAGHMFVN
+677 GVAGHAFIGQDRDDN
-685 MPANRTGYLH
+685 GYF
-695 KASILQ
+695 SRIISVQ
-701 DMSAVTAACMM
+701 DLSAVTAACLMVRRSV
-712 MKKAAFEEVGGFT
+712 FDEVEGLNEEFK
-725 EELSVAFNDVDL
+725 VAFNDIDF
-737 CLKVRETGRLI
+737 CLKVRKAGYLV
-748 VYDPYVQLY
+748 VYNPYAQFY
-757 HMESKTR
+757 HYESKSR
-764 GAEDSQEKVRRF
+764 GQEDSADKVARF
-776 QEEIEYI
+776 QQEIGLFGE
-783 RCHWIDILKKGDPY
+783 RWGELLEHGDPY
-797 YNKNFSLSKWN
+797 YNPNLTLDKADFSL
-808 YSLRPLKGM
+808 
-817 ELKEKENR
+817 KE

>member
-1 MAEVNFIVECIRL
+1 M
-14 YAREERTLIIR
+14 
-25 GFFPEDNPENR
+25 D
-36 TLKVYLNQKEIPVE
+36 
-50 YTITSGAEVRRRHL
+50 S
-64 QYRMNVGEEITGK
+64 
-77 LLLPEETV
+77 
-85 VDFKICSCLGTE
+85 
-97 ETEVYHV
+97 
-104 NKKQFEKMINHLDG
+104 

-124 LEDGQFVLTGWC
+124 FEENQFILTGWSA
-136 VAGEQTKCQAQVDG
+136 AGEETACKVIVDG
-150 KNVPIDVQWKYRKDV
+150 TEVSTKVHWKYRKDV
-165 MDVFPEL
+165 VDVIPEL
-172 EETVKCGFEIY
+172 SSDAKCGFEIY
-183 VPEQNGRKLSLH
+183 VPDKGGSKLTLELSADGREST
-195 LYANEKE
+195 YVAA
-202 NKYIVSL
+202 L
-209 DKVRHGES
+209 DKIRHGEN
-217 GHDTVSLF
+217 GQDTANIF
-225 QKGICYWKQYGVK
+225 QKTLRYWKNYGLK
-238 RTIRKI
+238 NTI
-244 IRKMQGKK
+244 KK
-252 DTVSYED
+252 VCQKLSGQRDYGNYED

-322 GREHSLQSVVG
+322 GREHSLQPVVG

-548 KDHVADL
+548 KDHAADL

-576 ENNSTSEEIFA
+576 ENNSTEEETFS
-587 YYEELKKDPKIRVI
+587 YYKEIEKRDNVRVLYY
-601 RWEKEFNYSA
+601 KEDFNYSR
-611 INNYGARYANGEYL
+611 INNFGAKEANGEYVL
-625 LFLNNDV
+625 LLNND
-632 TVITEGWLTEMLGM
+632 TEMIEPDSIKEMLDVCMRLDVGI
-646 CQRREVGAVGVK
+646 VGAK
-658 LLYPDDTIQHAG
+658 LLYEDNTIQHAG
-670 CVIGIGG
+670 VIIGFG
-677 IAGHMFVN
+677 GVAGHAFIGQDRDDN
-685 MPANRTGYLH
+685 GYF
-695 KASILQ
+695 SRIISVQ
-701 DMSAVTAACMM
+701 DLSAVTAACLMVRRSV
-712 MKKAAFEEVGGFT
+712 FDEVEGLNEEFK
-725 EELSVAFNDVDL
+725 VAFNDIDF
-737 CLKVRETGRLI
+737 CLKVRKAGYLV
-748 VYDPYVQLY
+748 VYNPYAQFY
-757 HMESKTR
+757 HYESKSR
-764 GAEDSQEKVRRF
+764 GQEDSADKVARF
-776 QEEIEYI
+776 QQEIGLFGE
-783 RCHWIDILKKGDPY
+783 RWGELLEHGDPY
-797 YNKNFSLSKWN
+797 YNPNLTLDKADFSL
-808 YSLRPLKGM
+808 
-817 ELKEKENR
+817 KE

>member
-1 MAEVNFIVECIRL
+1 MAERDFVAECIRL
-14 YAREERTLIIR
+14 HAQDKKQLIIR

-322 GREHSLQSVVG
+322 GREHSLQPVVG

-576 ENNSTSEEIFA
+576 ENNSTEEETFA
-587 YYEELKKDPKIRVI
+587 YYKEIEKRDNVRVLYYK
-601 RWEKEFNYSA
+601 EEFNYSR
-611 INNYGARYANGEYL
+611 INNFGAKEANGEYVL
-625 LFLNNDV
+625 LLNND
-632 TVITEGWLTEMLGM
+632 TEMIEPDSIKEMLDVCMRPDVGI
-646 CQRREVGAVGVK
+646 VGAK
-658 LLYPDDTIQHAG
+658 LIFEDNTIQHAG
-670 CVIGIGG
+670 VIIGFG
-677 IAGHMFVN
+677 GVAGHAFIGQDRDDN
-685 MPANRTGYLH
+685 GYF
-695 KASILQ
+695 SRIISVQ
-701 DMSAVTAACMM
+701 DLSAVTAACLMVRRSV
-712 MKKAAFEEVGGFT
+712 FDEVEGLNEEFK
-725 EELSVAFNDVDL
+725 VAFNDIDF
-737 CLKVRETGRLI
+737 CLKVRKAGYLVVYNPYAQFYHYESKSRGQEDSADKVARFQQETGLFGERWGEL
-748 VYDPYVQLY
+748 L
-757 HMESKTR
+757 EN
-764 GAEDSQEKVRRF
+764 
-776 QEEIEYI
+776 
-783 RCHWIDILKKGDPY
+783 GDPY
-797 YNKNFSLSKWN
+797 YNPNLTLDKADFSL
-808 YSLRPLKGM
+808 
-817 ELKEKENR
+817 KE

>member
-1 MAEVNFIVECIRL
+1 MAERDFVAECIRL
-14 YAREERTLIIR
+14 HVQDKKQLIIR
-25 GFFPEDNPENR
+25 GFFPEDNPEKR
-36 TLKVYLNQKEIPVE
+36 TLKVYVNQKEMPISIICTEGP
-50 YTITSGAEVRRRHL
+50 EVRRRYLH
-64 QYRMNVGEEITGK
+64 YRMNVGQEITAS
-77 LLLPEETV
+77 LQLPEETV
-85 VDFKICSCLGTE
+85 TDFKVCSCLGTE
-97 ETEVYHV
+97 EAEVFHA
-104 NKKQFEKMINHLDG
+104 NRKQFEKLVHHLDG

-124 LEDGQFVLTGWC
+124 FEENQFILTGWSA
-136 VAGEQTKCQAQVDG
+136 AGEETACKVIVDG
-150 KNVPIDVQWKYRKDV
+150 TEVSTEVHWKYRKDV
-165 MDVFPEL
+165 VDVIPEL
-172 EETVKCGFEIY
+172 SSDAKCGFEIY
-183 VPEQNGRKLSLH
+183 VPDKGGSKLTLELSADGREST
-195 LYANEKE
+195 YVAA
-202 NKYIVSL
+202 L
-209 DKVRHGES
+209 DKIRHGEN
-217 GHDTVSLF
+217 GQDTANIF
-225 QKGICYWKQYGVK
+225 QKTLRYWKNYGLK
-238 RTIRKI
+238 NTI
-244 IRKMQGKK
+244 KK
-252 DTVSYED
+252 VCQKLSGQRDYGNYED

-576 ENNSTSEEIFA
+576 ENNSTEEETFA
-587 YYEELKKDPKIRVI
+587 YYKEIEKRDNVRVLYYK
-601 RWEKEFNYSA
+601 EEFNYSR
-611 INNYGARYANGEYL
+611 INNFGAKEANGEYVL
-625 LFLNNDV
+625 LLNND
-632 TVITEGWLTEMLGM
+632 TEMIEPDSIKEMLDVCM
-646 CQRREVGAVGVK
+646 RPEVGIVGAK
-658 LLYPDDTIQHAG
+658 LIFEDNTIQHAG
-670 CVIGIGG
+670 VIIGFG
-677 IAGHMFVN
+677 GVAGHAFIGQDRDDN
-685 MPANRTGYLH
+685 GYF
-695 KASILQ
+695 SRIISVQ
-701 DMSAVTAACMM
+701 DLSAVTAACLMVRRSV
-712 MKKAAFEEVGGFT
+712 FDEVEGLNEEFK
-725 EELSVAFNDVDL
+725 VAFNDIDF
-737 CLKVRETGRLI
+737 CLKVRKAGYLV
-748 VYDPYVQLY
+748 VYNPYAQFY
-757 HMESKTR
+757 HYESKSR
-764 GAEDSQEKVRRF
+764 GQEDSADKVARF
-776 QEEIEYI
+776 QQEIGLFGE
-783 RCHWIDILKKGDPY
+783 RWGELLENGDPY
-797 YNKNFSLSKWN
+797 YNPNLTLDKADFSL
-808 YSLRPLKGM
+808 
-817 ELKEKENR
+817 KE

>member
-1 MAEVNFIVECIRL
+1 MVELDFIAVTVRL
-14 YAREERTLIIR
+14 HVMEKNKLVFR
-25 GFFPEDNPENR
+25 GFFPEDNPEKRKLEVCING
-36 TLKVYLNQKEIPVE
+36 KKIPFEIDIEKNPD
-50 YTITSGAEVRRRHL
+50 IRRRYL
-64 QYRMNVGEEITGK
+64 LYRMNVGEEITCTVK
-77 LLLPEETV
+77 LPQE
-85 VDFKICSCLGTE
+85 KIKEIRIYSCLKDE
-97 ETEVYHV
+97 KNEVFFMD
-104 NKKQFEKMINHLDG
+104 KKQFDKQCHKLES

-274 RQEVFENGPCFS
+274 RQEVFENGPSFS

-322 GREHSLQSVVG
+322 GREHSLQPVVG

-364 DGDFVVLTDHDDLL
+364 EGDFVVLTDHDDLL
-378 SPEALYQCAKAVQ
+378 SPEALYQCVKAVQ

-548 KDHVADL
+548 KDHVTDL

-576 ENNSTSEEIFA
+576 ENNSTEEETFA
-587 YYEELKKDPKIRVI
+587 YYKEIEKRDNVRVLYY
-601 RWEKEFNYSA
+601 KEDFNYSR
-611 INNYGARYANGEYL
+611 INNFGAKEANGEYVL
-625 LFLNNDV
+625 LLNND
-632 TVITEGWLTEMLGM
+632 TEMIEPDSIKEMLDVCMRPDVGI
-646 CQRREVGAVGVK
+646 VGAK
-658 LLYPDDTIQHAG
+658 LIFEDNTIQHAG
-670 CVIGIGG
+670 VIIGFG
-677 IAGHMFVN
+677 GVAGHAFIGQDRDDN
-685 MPANRTGYLH
+685 GYF
-695 KASILQ
+695 SRILSVQ
-701 DMSAVTAACMM
+701 DLSAVTAACLMVRRRV
-712 MKKAAFEEVGGFT
+712 FEEVDGLN
-725 EELSVAFNDVDL
+725 EEFKVAFNDIDF
-737 CLKVRETGRLI
+737 CLKVRKADYLV
-748 VYDPYVQLY
+748 VYNPYAQFY
-757 HMESKTR
+757 HYESKSR
-764 GAEDSQEKVRRF
+764 GLEDSADKVARF
-776 QEEIEYI
+776 QQEIALFEE
-783 RCHWIDILKKGDPY
+783 RWGDILEKGDPY
-797 YNKNFSLSKWN
+797 YNPNLTLDKADFSL
-808 YSLRPLKGM
+808 
-817 ELKEKENR
+817 KE

>member
-1 MAEVNFIVECIRL
+1 MAERDFVAECIRL
-14 YAREERTLIIR
+14 HVQDKKQLIIR
-25 GFFPEDNPENR
+25 GFFPEDNPEKR
-36 TLKVYLNQKEIPVE
+36 TLKVYVNQKEMPISIICTEGP
-50 YTITSGAEVRRRHL
+50 EVRRRYLH
-64 QYRMNVGEEITGK
+64 YRMNVGQEITAS
-77 LLLPEETV
+77 LQLPEETV
-85 VDFKICSCLGTE
+85 TDFKVCSCLGTE
-97 ETEVYHV
+97 EAEVFHA
-104 NKKQFEKMINHLDG
+104 NRKQFEKLVHHLDG

-124 LEDGQFVLTGWC
+124 FEENQFILTGWSA
-136 VAGEQTKCQAQVDG
+136 AGEETACKVIVDG
-150 KNVPIDVQWKYRKDV
+150 TEVSTEVHWKYRKDV
-165 MDVFPEL
+165 VDVIPEL
-172 EETVKCGFEIY
+172 SSDAKCGFEIY
-183 VPEQNGRKLSLH
+183 VPDKGGSKLTLELSADGREST
-195 LYANEKE
+195 YVAA
-202 NKYIVSL
+202 L
-209 DKVRHGES
+209 DKIRHGEN
-217 GHDTVSLF
+217 GQDTANIF
-225 QKGICYWKQYGVK
+225 QKTLRYWKNYGLK
-238 RTIRKI
+238 NTI
-244 IRKMQGKK
+244 KK
-252 DTVSYED
+252 VCQKLSGQRDYGNYED

-391 KEPQTDVIYSD
+391 KEPQTDAIYSD

-576 ENNSTSEEIFA
+576 ENNSTEEETFA
-587 YYEELKKDPKIRVI
+587 YYKEIEKRDNVRVLYYK
-601 RWEKEFNYSA
+601 EEFNYSR
-611 INNYGARYANGEYL
+611 INNFGAKEANGEYVL
-625 LFLNNDV
+625 LLNND
-632 TVITEGWLTEMLGM
+632 TEMIEPDSIKEMLDVCMRPDVGI
-646 CQRREVGAVGVK
+646 VGAK
-658 LLYPDDTIQHAG
+658 LIFEDNTIQHAG
-670 CVIGIGG
+670 VIIGFG
-677 IAGHMFVN
+677 GVAGHAFIGQDRDDN
-685 MPANRTGYLH
+685 GYF
-695 KASILQ
+695 SRIISVQ
-701 DMSAVTAACMM
+701 DLSAVTAACLMVRRSV
-712 MKKAAFEEVGGFT
+712 FDEVEGLNEEFK
-725 EELSVAFNDVDL
+725 VAFNDIDF
-737 CLKVRETGRLI
+737 CLKVRKAGYLV
-748 VYDPYVQLY
+748 VYNPYAQFY
-757 HMESKTR
+757 HYESKSR
-764 GAEDSQEKVRRF
+764 GQEDSADKVARF
-776 QEEIEYI
+776 QQEIGLFGE
-783 RCHWIDILKKGDPY
+783 RWGELLENGDPY
-797 YNKNFSLSKWN
+797 YNPNLTLDKADFSL
-808 YSLRPLKGM
+808 
-817 ELKEKENR
+817 KE

>member
-1 MAEVNFIVECIRL
+1 MAERDFVAECIRL
-14 YAREERTLIIR
+14 HVQDKKQLIIR
-25 GFFPEDNPENR
+25 GFFPEDNPEKR
-36 TLKVYLNQKEIPVE
+36 TLKVYVNQKEMPISIVCTEGP
-50 YTITSGAEVRRRHL
+50 EVRRRYLH
-64 QYRMNVGEEITGK
+64 YRMNVGQEITAS
-77 LLLPEETV
+77 LQLPEEAVT
-85 VDFKICSCLGTE
+85 DFKVCSCLGTE
-97 ETEVYHV
+97 ETEVFHA
-104 NKKQFEKMINHLDG
+104 NRKQFEKLVHHLDS

-124 LEDGQFVLTGWC
+124 FEENQFILTGWSA
-136 VAGEQTKCQAQVDG
+136 AGEETACKVIVDG
-150 KNVPIDVQWKYRKDV
+150 TEVSTKVHWKYRKDV
-165 MDVFPEL
+165 VDVIPEL
-172 EETVKCGFEIY
+172 SSDAKCGFEIY
-183 VPEQNGRKLSLH
+183 VPDKGGSKLTLELSADGREST
-195 LYANEKE
+195 YVAA
-202 NKYIVSL
+202 L
-209 DKVRHGES
+209 DKIRHGEN
-217 GHDTVSLF
+217 GQDTANIF
-225 QKGICYWKQYGVK
+225 QKTLRYWKNYGLK
-238 RTIRKI
+238 NTI
-244 IRKMQGKK
+244 KK
-252 DTVSYED
+252 VCQKLSGQRDYGNYED

-322 GREHSLQSVVG
+322 GREHSLQPVVG

-358 EALKMA
+358 ETLKMA

-378 SPEALYQCAKAVQ
+378 SPETLYQCAKAVQ

-548 KDHVADL
+548 KDHAADL

-576 ENNSTSEEIFA
+576 ENNSTEEETFS
-587 YYEELKKDPKIRVI
+587 YYKEIEKRDNVRVLYY
-601 RWEKEFNYSA
+601 KEDFNYSR
-611 INNYGARYANGEYL
+611 INNFGAKEANGEYVL
-625 LFLNNDV
+625 LLNND
-632 TVITEGWLTEMLGM
+632 TEMIEPDSIKEMLDVCMRLDVGI
-646 CQRREVGAVGVK
+646 VGAK
-658 LLYPDDTIQHAG
+658 LLYEDNTIQHAG
-670 CVIGIGG
+670 VIIGFG
-677 IAGHMFVN
+677 GVAGHAFIGQDRDDN
-685 MPANRTGYLH
+685 GYF
-695 KASILQ
+695 SRIISVQ
-701 DMSAVTAACMM
+701 DLSAVTAACLMVRRSV
-712 MKKAAFEEVGGFT
+712 FDEVEGLNEEFK
-725 EELSVAFNDVDL
+725 VAFNDIDF
-737 CLKVRETGRLI
+737 CLKVRKAGYLV
-748 VYDPYVQLY
+748 VYNPYAQFY
-757 HMESKTR
+757 HYESKSR
-764 GAEDSQEKVRRF
+764 GQEDSADKVARF
-776 QEEIEYI
+776 QQEIGLFGE
-783 RCHWIDILKKGDPY
+783 RWGELLEHGDPY
-797 YNKNFSLSKWN
+797 YNPNLTLDKADFSL
-808 YSLRPLKGM
+808 
-817 ELKEKENR
+817 KE

>member
-1 MAEVNFIVECIRL
+1 MEIIMMELDFITVTVRL
-14 YAREERTLIIR
+14 HIMKKNKLIFR
-25 GFFPEDNPENR
+25 GFFPEDNPDKRKLEVHINGR
-36 TLKVYLNQKEIPVE
+36 KIPFEIDIEKNPD
-50 YTITSGAEVRRRHL
+50 IRRRYL
-64 QYRMNVGEEITGK
+64 LYRMNVGEEITCTVK
-77 LLLPEETV
+77 LPQE
-85 VDFKICSCLGTE
+85 KIKEIRIYSCLKDE
-97 ETEVYHV
+97 KNEVFFMD
-104 NKKQFEKMINHLDG
+104 KKQFDKQCHKLES

-124 LEDGQFVLTGWC
+124 LEDGKFVLTGWC

-322 GREHSLQSVVG
+322 GREHSLQPVIG

-576 ENNSTSEEIFA
+576 ENNSTEEETFA
-587 YYEELKKDPKIRVI
+587 YYKEIEKRDNVRVLYY
-601 RWEKEFNYSA
+601 KEDFNYSR
-611 INNYGARYANGEYL
+611 INNFGAKEANGEYVL
-625 LFLNNDV
+625 LLNND
-632 TVITEGWLTEMLGM
+632 TEMIEPDSIKEMLDVCMRPDVGI
-646 CQRREVGAVGVK
+646 VGAK
-658 LLYPDDTIQHAG
+658 LIFEDNTIQHAG
-670 CVIGIGG
+670 VIIGFGG
-677 IAGHMFVN
+677 IAGHAFIGQDRDDN
-685 MPANRTGYLH
+685 GYF
-695 KASILQ
+695 SRILSVQ
-701 DMSAVTAACMM
+701 DLSAVTAACLMVRRRV
-712 MKKAAFEEVGGFT
+712 FEEVDGLN
-725 EELSVAFNDVDL
+725 EEFKVAFNDIDF
-737 CLKVRETGRLI
+737 CLKVRKADYLV
-748 VYDPYVQLY
+748 VYNPYAQFY
-757 HMESKTR
+757 HYESKSR
-764 GAEDSQEKVRRF
+764 GLEDSADKVARF
-776 QEEIEYI
+776 QQEIALFEE
-783 RCHWIDILKKGDPY
+783 RWGDILEKGDPY
-797 YNKNFSLSKWN
+797 YNPNLTLDKADFSL
-808 YSLRPLKGM
+808 
-817 ELKEKENR
+817 KE

>member
-1 MAEVNFIVECIRL
+1 MAERDFVAECIRL
-14 YAREERTLIIR
+14 HVQDKKQLIIR
-25 GFFPEDNPENR
+25 GFFPEDNPEKR
-36 TLKVYLNQKEIPVE
+36 TLKVYVNQKEMPISIVCTEGP
-50 YTITSGAEVRRRHL
+50 EVRRRYLH
-64 QYRMNVGEEITGK
+64 YRMNVGQEITAS
-77 LLLPEETV
+77 LQLPEEAVT
-85 VDFKICSCLGTE
+85 DFKVCSCLGTE
-97 ETEVYHV
+97 ETEVFHA
-104 NKKQFEKMINHLDG
+104 NRKQFEKLISHLDG

-124 LEDGQFVLTGWC
+124 FEENQFVLTGWC
-136 VAGEQTKCQAQVDG
+136 VTGEQTGYQVKIDG
-150 KNVPIDVQWKYRKDV
+150 TEVSTEVHWKYRKDV
-165 MDVFPEL
+165 VDVIPEL
-172 EETVKCGFEIY
+172 SSDAKCGFEIY
-183 VPEQNGRKLSLH
+183 VPDKGGSKLTLKLSADGREST
-195 LYANEKE
+195 YVAA
-202 NKYIVSL
+202 L
-209 DKVRHGES
+209 DKIRHGEN
-217 GHDTVSLF
+217 GQDTANIF
-225 QKGICYWKQYGVK
+225 QKTLRYWKNYGLK
-238 RTIRKI
+238 NTI
-244 IRKMQGKK
+244 KK
-252 DTVSYED
+252 VCQKLSGQRDYGNYED

-322 GREHSLQSVVG
+322 GREHSLQPVVG

-548 KDHVADL
+548 KDHAADL

-576 ENNSTSEEIFA
+576 ENNSTEEETFA
-587 YYEELKKDPKIRVI
+587 YYKEIEKRDNVRVLYY
-601 RWEKEFNYSA
+601 KEDFNYSR
-611 INNYGARYANGEYL
+611 INNFGAKEANGEYVL
-625 LFLNNDV
+625 LLNND
-632 TVITEGWLTEMLGM
+632 TEMIEPDSIKEMLDVCMRPDVGI
-646 CQRREVGAVGVK
+646 VGAK
-658 LLYPDDTIQHAG
+658 LLYEDNTIQHAG
-670 CVIGIGG
+670 VIIGFG
-677 IAGHMFVN
+677 GVAGHAFIGQDRDDN
-685 MPANRTGYLH
+685 GYF
-695 KASILQ
+695 SRIISVQ
-701 DMSAVTAACMM
+701 DLSAVTAACLMVRRSV
-712 MKKAAFEEVGGFT
+712 FDEVEGLNEEFK
-725 EELSVAFNDVDL
+725 VAFNDIDF
-737 CLKVRETGRLI
+737 CLKVRKAGYLV
-748 VYDPYVQLY
+748 VYNPYAQFY
-757 HMESKTR
+757 HYESKSR
-764 GAEDSQEKVRRF
+764 GQEDSADKVARF
-776 QEEIEYI
+776 QQEIGLFGE
-783 RCHWIDILKKGDPY
+783 RWGELLEHGDPY
-797 YNKNFSLSKWN
+797 YNPNLTLDKADFSL
-808 YSLRPLKGM
+808 
-817 ELKEKENR
+817 KE

>member
-1 MAEVNFIVECIRL
+1 MAERDFVAECIRL
-14 YAREERTLIIR
+14 HVQDKKQLIIR
-25 GFFPEDNPENR
+25 GFFPEDNPEKR
-36 TLKVYLNQKEIPVE
+36 TLKVYVNQKEMPISIICTE
-50 YTITSGAEVRRRHL
+50 GSEVRRRYLH
-64 QYRMNVGEEITGK
+64 YRMNVGQEITAS
-77 LLLPEETV
+77 LQLPEEAVT
-85 VDFKICSCLGTE
+85 DFKVCSCLGTE
-97 ETEVYHV
+97 ETEVFHA
-104 NKKQFEKMINHLDG
+104 NRKQFEKLVHHLDS

-124 LEDGQFVLTGWC
+124 FEENQFILTGWSA
-136 VAGEQTKCQAQVDG
+136 AGEETACKVIVDG
-150 KNVPIDVQWKYRKDV
+150 TEVSTEVHWKYRKDV
-165 MDVFPEL
+165 VDVIPEL
-172 EETVKCGFEIY
+172 SSDAKCGFEIY
-183 VPEQNGRKLSLH
+183 VPDKGGSKLTLKLSADGREST
-195 LYANEKE
+195 YVAT
-202 NKYIVSL
+202 L
-209 DKVRHGES
+209 DKIRHGEN
-217 GHDTVSLF
+217 GQDTANIF
-225 QKGICYWKQYGVK
+225 QKTLRYWKNYGLK
-238 RTIRKI
+238 NTI
-244 IRKMQGKK
+244 KK
-252 DTVSYED
+252 VCQKLSGQRDYGNYED

-322 GREHSLQSVVG
+322 GREHSLQPVVG

-548 KDHVADL
+548 KDHVTDL

-576 ENNSTSEEIFA
+576 ENNSTEEETFA
-587 YYEELKKDPKIRVI
+587 YYKEIEKRDNVRVLYY
-601 RWEKEFNYSA
+601 KEDFNYSR
-611 INNYGARYANGEYL
+611 INNFGAKEANGEYVL
-625 LFLNNDV
+625 LLNND
-632 TVITEGWLTEMLGM
+632 TEMIEPDSIKEMLDVCMRPDVGI
-646 CQRREVGAVGVK
+646 VGAK
-658 LLYPDDTIQHAG
+658 LIFEDNTIQHTG
-670 CVIGIGG
+670 VIIGFG
-677 IAGHMFVN
+677 GVAGHAFIGQDRDDN
-685 MPANRTGYLH
+685 GYF
-695 KASILQ
+695 SRIISVQ
-701 DMSAVTAACMM
+701 DLSAVTAACLMVRRSV
-712 MKKAAFEEVGGFT
+712 FDEVEGLNEEFK
-725 EELSVAFNDVDL
+725 VAFNDIDF
-737 CLKVRETGRLI
+737 CLKVRKAGYLV
-748 VYDPYVQLY
+748 VYNPYAQFY
-757 HMESKTR
+757 HYESKSR
-764 GAEDSQEKVRRF
+764 GQEDSADKVARF
-776 QEEIEYI
+776 QQEIGLFGE
-783 RCHWIDILKKGDPY
+783 RWGELLEHGDPY
-797 YNKNFSLSKWN
+797 YNPNLTLDKADFSL
-808 YSLRPLKGM
+808 
-817 ELKEKENR
+817 KE

>member
-172 EETVKCGFEIY
+172 EETVKCGFEIF

-322 GREHSLQSVVG
+322 GREHSLQPVVG

-576 ENNSTSEEIFA
+576 ENNSTEEETFA
-587 YYEELKKDPKIRVI
+587 YYKEIEKRDNVRVLYY
-601 RWEKEFNYSA
+601 KEDFNYSR
-611 INNYGARYANGEYL
+611 INNFGAKEANGEYIL
-625 LFLNNDV
+625 LLNND
-632 TVITEGWLTEMLGM
+632 TEMIEPDSMKEMLDICMRPDVGI
-646 CQRREVGAVGVK
+646 VGAK
-658 LLYPDDTIQHAG
+658 LLFEDNTIQHAG
-670 CVIGIGG
+670 VIIGFG
-677 IAGHMFVN
+677 GVAGHAFIGQDRDDN
-685 MPANRTGYLH
+685 GYF
-695 KASILQ
+695 SRIISVQ
-701 DMSAVTAACMM
+701 DLSAVTAACLMVRRSV
-712 MKKAAFEEVGGFT
+712 FDEVEGLNEEFK
-725 EELSVAFNDVDL
+725 VAFNDIDF
-737 CLKVRETGRLI
+737 CLKVRKAGYLVVYNPYAQFYHYESKSRGQEDSADKVARFQQETGLFGERWGEL
-748 VYDPYVQLY
+748 L
-757 HMESKTR
+757 EN
-764 GAEDSQEKVRRF
+764 
-776 QEEIEYI
+776 
-783 RCHWIDILKKGDPY
+783 GDPY
-797 YNKNFSLSKWN
+797 YNPNLTLDKADFSL
-808 YSLRPLKGM
+808 
-817 ELKEKENR
+817 KE

>member
-1 MAEVNFIVECIRL
+1 MAERDFVAECIRL
-14 YAREERTLIIR
+14 HVQDKKQLIIR
-25 GFFPEDNPENR
+25 GFFPEDNPEKR
-36 TLKVYLNQKEIPVE
+36 TLKVYVNQKEMPISIICTE
-50 YTITSGAEVRRRHL
+50 GSEVRRRYLH
-64 QYRMNVGEEITGK
+64 YRMNVGQEITAS
-77 LLLPEETV
+77 LQLPEEAVT
-85 VDFKICSCLGTE
+85 DFKVCSCLGTE
-97 ETEVYHV
+97 ETEVFHA
-104 NKKQFEKMINHLDG
+104 NRKQFEKLVHHLDS

-124 LEDGQFVLTGWC
+124 FEENQFILTVWSA
-136 VAGEQTKCQAQVDG
+136 AGEETACKVIVDG
-150 KNVPIDVQWKYRKDV
+150 TEVSTEVHWKYRKDV
-165 MDVFPEL
+165 VDVIPEL
-172 EETVKCGFEIY
+172 SSDAKCGFEIY
-183 VPEQNGRKLSLH
+183 VPDKGGSKLTLKLSADGREST
-195 LYANEKE
+195 YVAT
-202 NKYIVSL
+202 L
-209 DKVRHGES
+209 DKIRHGEN
-217 GHDTVSLF
+217 GQDTANIF
-225 QKGICYWKQYGVK
+225 QKTLRYWKNYGLK
-238 RTIRKI
+238 NTI
-244 IRKMQGKK
+244 KK
-252 DTVSYED
+252 VCQKLSGQRDYGNYED

-322 GREHSLQSVVG
+322 GREHSLQPVVG

-548 KDHVADL
+548 KDHVTDL

-576 ENNSTSEEIFA
+576 ENNSTEEETFA
-587 YYEELKKDPKIRVI
+587 YYKEIEKRDNVRVLYY
-601 RWEKEFNYSA
+601 KEDFNYSR
-611 INNYGARYANGEYL
+611 INNFGAKEANGEYVL
-625 LFLNNDV
+625 LLNND
-632 TVITEGWLTEMLGM
+632 TEMIEPDSIKEMLDVCMRPDVGI
-646 CQRREVGAVGVK
+646 VGAK
-658 LLYPDDTIQHAG
+658 LIFEDNTIQHAG
-670 CVIGIGG
+670 VIIGFG
-677 IAGHMFVN
+677 GVAGHAFIGQDRDDN
-685 MPANRTGYLH
+685 GYF
-695 KASILQ
+695 SRIISVQ
-701 DMSAVTAACMM
+701 DLSAVTAACLMVRRSV
-712 MKKAAFEEVGGFT
+712 FDEVEGLNEEFK
-725 EELSVAFNDVDL
+725 VAFNDIDF
-737 CLKVRETGRLI
+737 CLKVRKAGYLV
-748 VYDPYVQLY
+748 VYNPYAQFY
-757 HMESKTR
+757 HYESKSR
-764 GAEDSQEKVRRF
+764 GQEDSADKVARF
-776 QEEIEYI
+776 QQEIGLFGE
-783 RCHWIDILKKGDPY
+783 RWGELLEHGDPY
-797 YNKNFSLSKWN
+797 YNPNLTLDKADFSL
-808 YSLRPLKGM
+808 
-817 ELKEKENR
+817 KE

>member
-1 MAEVNFIVECIRL
+1 MAERDFVAECIRL
-14 YAREERTLIIR
+14 HVQDKKQLIIR
-25 GFFPEDNPENR
+25 GFFSEDNPEKR
-36 TLKVYLNQKEIPVE
+36 TLKVYVNQKEMPLSIICTE
-50 YTITSGAEVRRRHL
+50 GSEVRRRYLH
-64 QYRMNVGEEITGK
+64 YRMNVGQEITAS
-77 LLLPEETV
+77 LHLPEEAVT
-85 VDFKICSCLGTE
+85 DFKVCSCLGTE
-97 ETEVYHV
+97 ETEVFHA
-104 NKKQFEKMINHLDG
+104 NRKQFEKLVHHLDS

-124 LEDGQFVLTGWC
+124 FEENQFILTGWSA
-136 VAGEQTKCQAQVDG
+136 AGEETACKVIVDG
-150 KNVPIDVQWKYRKDV
+150 TEVSTEVHWKYRKDV
-165 MDVFPEL
+165 VDVIPEL
-172 EETVKCGFEIY
+172 SSDAKCGFEIY
-183 VPEQNGRKLSLH
+183 VPDKGGRKLTLELSADGREST
-195 LYANEKE
+195 YVAA
-202 NKYIVSL
+202 L
-209 DKVRHGES
+209 DKIRHGEN
-217 GHDTVSLF
+217 GQDTANIF
-225 QKGICYWKQYGVK
+225 QKTLRYWKNYGLK
-238 RTIRKI
+238 NTI
-244 IRKMQGKK
+244 KK
-252 DTVSYED
+252 VCQKLSGQRDYGNYED

-322 GREHSLQSVVG
+322 GREHSLQPVIG

-548 KDHVADL
+548 KDHVTDL

-576 ENNSTSEEIFA
+576 ENNSTEEETFA
-587 YYEELKKDPKIRVI
+587 YYKEIEKRDNVRVLYY
-601 RWEKEFNYSA
+601 KEDFNYSR
-611 INNYGARYANGEYL
+611 INNFGAKEANGEYVL
-625 LFLNNDV
+625 LLNND
-632 TVITEGWLTEMLGM
+632 TEMIEPDSIKEMLDVCMRPDVGI
-646 CQRREVGAVGVK
+646 VGAK
-658 LLYPDDTIQHAG
+658 LIFEDNTIQHAG
-670 CVIGIGG
+670 VIIGFG
-677 IAGHMFVN
+677 GVAGHAFIGQDRDDN
-685 MPANRTGYLH
+685 GYF
-695 KASILQ
+695 SRIISVQ
-701 DMSAVTAACMM
+701 DLSAVTAACLMVRRSV
-712 MKKAAFEEVGGFT
+712 FDEVEGLNEEFK
-725 EELSVAFNDVDL
+725 VAFNDIDF
-737 CLKVRETGRLI
+737 CLKVRKAGYLV
-748 VYDPYVQLY
+748 VYNPYAQFY
-757 HMESKTR
+757 HYESKSR
-764 GAEDSQEKVRRF
+764 GQEDSADKVARF
-776 QEEIEYI
+776 QQEIGLFGE
-783 RCHWIDILKKGDPY
+783 RWGELLEHGDPY
-797 YNKNFSLSKWN
+797 YNPNLTLDKADFSL
-808 YSLRPLKGM
+808 
-817 ELKEKENR
+817 KE

>member
-1 MAEVNFIVECIRL
+1 MAERDFVAECIRL
-14 YAREERTLIIR
+14 HVQDKKQLIIR
-25 GFFPEDNPENR
+25 GFFPEDNPEKR
-36 TLKVYLNQKEIPVE
+36 TLKVYVNQKEMPISIVCTEGP
-50 YTITSGAEVRRRHL
+50 EVRRRYLH
-64 QYRMNVGEEITGK
+64 YRMNVGQEITAS
-77 LLLPEETV
+77 LQLPEEAVT
-85 VDFKICSCLGTE
+85 DFKVCSCLGTE
-97 ETEVYHV
+97 ETEVFHA
-104 NKKQFEKMINHLDG
+104 NRKQFEKLVHHLDS

-124 LEDGQFVLTGWC
+124 FEENQFILTGWSA
-136 VAGEQTKCQAQVDG
+136 AGEETACKVIVDG
-150 KNVPIDVQWKYRKDV
+150 TEVSTKVHWKYRKDV
-165 MDVFPEL
+165 VDVIPEL
-172 EETVKCGFEIY
+172 SSDAKCGFEIY
-183 VPEQNGRKLSLH
+183 VPDKGGSKLTLELSADGREST
-195 LYANEKE
+195 YVAA
-202 NKYIVSL
+202 L
-209 DKVRHGES
+209 DKIRHGEN
-217 GHDTVSLF
+217 GQDTANIF
-225 QKGICYWKQYGVK
+225 QKTLRYWKNYGLK
-238 RTIRKI
+238 NTI
-244 IRKMQGKK
+244 KK
-252 DTVSYED
+252 VCQKLSGQRDYGNYED

-322 GREHSLQSVVG
+322 GREHSLQPVVG

-548 KDHVADL
+548 KDHAADL

-576 ENNSTSEEIFA
+576 ENNSTEEETFS
-587 YYEELKKDPKIRVI
+587 YYKEIEKRDNVRVLYY
-601 RWEKEFNYSA
+601 KEDFNYSR
-611 INNYGARYANGEYL
+611 INNFGAKEANGEYVL
-625 LFLNNDV
+625 LLNND
-632 TVITEGWLTEMLGM
+632 TEMIEPDSIKEMLDVCMRLDVGI
-646 CQRREVGAVGVK
+646 VGAK
-658 LLYPDDTIQHAG
+658 LLYEDNTIQHAG
-670 CVIGIGG
+670 VIIGFG
-677 IAGHMFVN
+677 GVAGHAFIGQDRDDN
-685 MPANRTGYLH
+685 GYF
-695 KASILQ
+695 SRIISVQ
-701 DMSAVTAACMM
+701 DLSAVTAACLMVRRSV
-712 MKKAAFEEVGGFT
+712 FDEVEGLNEEFK
-725 EELSVAFNDVDL
+725 VAFNDIDF
-737 CLKVRETGRLI
+737 CLKVRKAGYLV
-748 VYDPYVQLY
+748 VYNPYAQFY
-757 HMESKTR
+757 HYESKSR
-764 GAEDSQEKVRRF
+764 GQEDSADKVARF
-776 QEEIEYI
+776 QQEIGLFGE
-783 RCHWIDILKKGDPY
+783 RWGELLEHGDPY
-797 YNKNFSLSKWN
+797 YNPNLTLDKADFSL
-808 YSLRPLKGM
+808 
-817 ELKEKENR
+817 KE

>member
-1 MAEVNFIVECIRL
+1 MAERDFVAECIRL
-14 YAREERTLIIR
+14 HVQDKKQLIIR
-25 GFFPEDNPENR
+25 GFFPEDNPEKR
-36 TLKVYLNQKEIPVE
+36 TLKVYVNQKEMPISIVCTEGP
-50 YTITSGAEVRRRHL
+50 EVRRRYLH
-64 QYRMNVGEEITGK
+64 YRMNVGQEITAS
-77 LLLPEETV
+77 LQLPEEAVT
-85 VDFKICSCLGTE
+85 DFKVCSCLGTE
-97 ETEVYHV
+97 ETEVFHA
-104 NKKQFEKMINHLDG
+104 NRKQFEKLVHHLDS

-124 LEDGQFVLTGWC
+124 FEENQFILTGWSA
-136 VAGEQTKCQAQVDG
+136 AGEETACKVIVDG
-150 KNVPIDVQWKYRKDV
+150 TEVSTKVHWKYRKDV
-165 MDVFPEL
+165 VDVIPEL
-172 EETVKCGFEIY
+172 SSDAKCGFEIY
-183 VPEQNGRKLSLH
+183 VPDKGGSKLTLELSADGREST
-195 LYANEKE
+195 YVAA
-202 NKYIVSL
+202 L
-209 DKVRHGES
+209 DKIRHGEN
-217 GHDTVSLF
+217 GQDTANIF
-225 QKGICYWKQYGVK
+225 QKTLRYWKNYGLK
-238 RTIRKI
+238 NTI
-244 IRKMQGKK
+244 KK
-252 DTVSYED
+252 VCQKLSGQRDYGNYED

-322 GREHSLQSVVG
+322 GREHSLQPVVG

-561 IEEKSTY
+561 IEEKSSY

-576 ENNSTSEEIFA
+576 ENNSTEEETFA
-587 YYEELKKDPKIRVI
+587 YYKEIEKRDNVRVLYYK
-601 RWEKEFNYSA
+601 EEFNYSR
-611 INNYGARYANGEYL
+611 INNFGAKEANGEYVL
-625 LFLNNDV
+625 LLNND
-632 TVITEGWLTEMLGM
+632 TEMIEPDSIKEMLDVCMRLDVGI
-646 CQRREVGAVGVK
+646 VGAK
-658 LLYPDDTIQHAG
+658 LLYEDNTIQHAG
-670 CVIGIGG
+670 VIIGFG
-677 IAGHMFVN
+677 GVAGHAFIGQDRDDN
-685 MPANRTGYLH
+685 GYF
-695 KASILQ
+695 SRIISVQ
-701 DMSAVTAACMM
+701 DLSAVTAACLMVRRSV
-712 MKKAAFEEVGGFT
+712 FDEVEGLNEEFK
-725 EELSVAFNDVDL
+725 VAFNDIDF
-737 CLKVRETGRLI
+737 CLKVRKAGYLV
-748 VYDPYVQLY
+748 VYNPYAQFY
-757 HMESKTR
+757 HYESKSR
-764 GAEDSQEKVRRF
+764 GQEDSADKVARF
-776 QEEIEYI
+776 QQEIGLFGE
-783 RCHWIDILKKGDPY
+783 RWGELLENGDPY
-797 YNKNFSLSKWN
+797 YNPNLTLDKADFSL
-808 YSLRPLKGM
+808 
-817 ELKEKENR
+817 KE

>member
-1 MAEVNFIVECIRL
+1 MAERDFVAECIRL
-14 YAREERTLIIR
+14 HVQDKKQLIIR
-25 GFFPEDNPENR
+25 GFFPEDNPEKR
-36 TLKVYLNQKEIPVE
+36 TLKVYVNQKEMPISIICTEGP
-50 YTITSGAEVRRRHL
+50 EVRRRYLH
-64 QYRMNVGEEITGK
+64 YRMNVGQEITAS
-77 LLLPEETV
+77 LQLPEETV
-85 VDFKICSCLGTE
+85 TDFKVCSCLGTE
-97 ETEVYHV
+97 EAEVFHA
-104 NKKQFEKMINHLDG
+104 NRKQFEKLVHHLDG

-124 LEDGQFVLTGWC
+124 FEENQFILTGWSA
-136 VAGEQTKCQAQVDG
+136 AGEETACKVIVDG
-150 KNVPIDVQWKYRKDV
+150 TEVSTEVHWKYRKDV
-165 MDVFPEL
+165 VDVIPEL
-172 EETVKCGFEIY
+172 SSDAKCGFEIY
-183 VPEQNGRKLSLH
+183 VPDKGGSKLTLELSADGREST
-195 LYANEKE
+195 YVAA
-202 NKYIVSL
+202 L
-209 DKVRHGES
+209 DKIRHGEN
-217 GHDTVSLF
+217 GQDTANIF
-225 QKGICYWKQYGVK
+225 QKTLRYWKNYGLK
-238 RTIRKI
+238 NTI
-244 IRKMQGKK
+244 KK
-252 DTVSYED
+252 VCQKLSGQRDYGNYED

-322 GREHSLQSVVG
+322 GREHSLQPVVG

-576 ENNSTSEEIFA
+576 ENNSTEEETFA
-587 YYEELKKDPKIRVI
+587 YYKEIEKRDNVRVLYYK
-601 RWEKEFNYSA
+601 EEFNYSR
-611 INNYGARYANGEYL
+611 INNFGAKEANGEYVL
-625 LFLNNDV
+625 LLNND
-632 TVITEGWLTEMLGM
+632 TEMIEPDSIKEMLDVCMRPDVGI
-646 CQRREVGAVGVK
+646 VGAK
-658 LLYPDDTIQHAG
+658 LIFEDNTIQHAG
-670 CVIGIGG
+670 VIIGFG
-677 IAGHMFVN
+677 GVAGHAFIGQDRDDN
-685 MPANRTGYLH
+685 GYF
-695 KASILQ
+695 SRIISVQ
-701 DMSAVTAACMM
+701 DLSAVTAACLMVRRSV
-712 MKKAAFEEVGGFT
+712 FDEVEGLNEEFK
-725 EELSVAFNDVDL
+725 VAFNDIDF
-737 CLKVRETGRLI
+737 CLKVRKAGYLVVYNPYAQFYHYESKSRGQEDSADKVARFQQETGLFGERWGEL
-748 VYDPYVQLY
+748 L
-757 HMESKTR
+757 EN
-764 GAEDSQEKVRRF
+764 
-776 QEEIEYI
+776 
-783 RCHWIDILKKGDPY
+783 GDPY
-797 YNKNFSLSKWN
+797 YNPNLTLDKADFSL
-808 YSLRPLKGM
+808 
-817 ELKEKENR
+817 KE

>member
-1 MAEVNFIVECIRL
+1 MAERDFVAECIRL
-14 YAREERTLIIR
+14 HVQDKKQLIIR
-25 GFFPEDNPENR
+25 GFFPEDNPEKR
-36 TLKVYLNQKEIPVE
+36 TLKVYVNQKEMPLSIICTE
-50 YTITSGAEVRRRHL
+50 GSEVRRRYLH
-64 QYRMNVGEEITGK
+64 YRMNVGKEITAS
-77 LLLPEETV
+77 LQLPEEAVT
-85 VDFKICSCLGTE
+85 DFKVCSCLGTE
-97 ETEVYHV
+97 ETEVFHA
-104 NKKQFEKMINHLDG
+104 NRKQFEKLVHHLDG

-124 LEDGQFVLTGWC
+124 FEENQFILTGWSA
-136 VAGEQTKCQAQVDG
+136 AGEETACKVIVDG
-150 KNVPIDVQWKYRKDV
+150 TEVSTEVHWKYRKDV
-165 MDVFPEL
+165 VDVIPEL
-172 EETVKCGFEIY
+172 SSDAKCGFEIY
-183 VPEQNGRKLSLH
+183 VPDKGGSKLTLELSADGREST
-195 LYANEKE
+195 YVAA
-202 NKYIVSL
+202 L
-209 DKVRHGES
+209 DKIRHGEN
-217 GHDTVSLF
+217 GQDTANIF
-225 QKGICYWKQYGVK
+225 QKTLRYWKNYGLK
-238 RTIRKI
+238 NTI
-244 IRKMQGKK
+244 KK
-252 DTVSYED
+252 VCQKLSGQRDYGNYED

-322 GREHSLQSVVG
+322 GREHSLQPVVG

-508 KAHYDRIGIPA
+508 KAHYDRTGIPA

-548 KDHVADL
+548 KDHAADL

-576 ENNSTSEEIFA
+576 ENNSTEEETFA
-587 YYEELKKDPKIRVI
+587 YYKEIEKRDNVRVLYY
-601 RWEKEFNYSA
+601 KEDFNYSR
-611 INNYGARYANGEYL
+611 INNFGAKEANGEYVL
-625 LFLNNDV
+625 LLNND
-632 TVITEGWLTEMLGM
+632 TEMIEPDSIKEMLDVCMRPDVGI
-646 CQRREVGAVGVK
+646 VGAK
-658 LLYPDDTIQHAG
+658 LIFEDNTIQHAG
-670 CVIGIGG
+670 VIIGFG
-677 IAGHMFVN
+677 GVAGHAFIGQDRDDN
-685 MPANRTGYLH
+685 GYF
-695 KASILQ
+695 SRIISVQ
-701 DMSAVTAACMM
+701 DLSAVTAACLMVRRSV
-712 MKKAAFEEVGGFT
+712 FDEVEGLNEEFK
-725 EELSVAFNDVDL
+725 VAFNDIDF
-737 CLKVRETGRLI
+737 CLKVRKAGYLV
-748 VYDPYVQLY
+748 VYNPYAQFY
-757 HMESKTR
+757 HYESKSR
-764 GAEDSQEKVRRF
+764 GQEDSADKVARF
-776 QEEIEYI
+776 QQEIGLFGE
-783 RCHWIDILKKGDPY
+783 RWGELLEHGDPY
-797 YNKNFSLSKWN
+797 YNPNLTLDKADFSL
-808 YSLRPLKGM
+808 
-817 ELKEKENR
+817 KE

>member
-1 MAEVNFIVECIRL
+1 MAERDFVAEYIRL
-14 YAREERTLIIR
+14 HVQDKKQLIIR
-25 GFFPEDNPENR
+25 GFFPEDNPEKR
-36 TLKVYLNQKEIPVE
+36 TLKVYVNQKEMPISIICTE
-50 YTITSGAEVRRRHL
+50 GSEVRRRYLH
-64 QYRMNVGEEITGK
+64 YRMNVGQEITAS
-77 LLLPEETV
+77 LQLPEEAVT
-85 VDFKICSCLGTE
+85 DFKVCSCLGTE
-97 ETEVYHV
+97 ETEVFHA
-104 NKKQFEKMINHLDG
+104 NRKQFEKLVHHLDS

-124 LEDGQFVLTGWC
+124 FEENQFILTGWSA
-136 VAGEQTKCQAQVDG
+136 AGEETACKVIVDG
-150 KNVPIDVQWKYRKDV
+150 TEVSTEVHWKYRKDV
-165 MDVFPEL
+165 VDVIPEL
-172 EETVKCGFEIY
+172 SSDAKCGFEIY
-183 VPEQNGRKLSLH
+183 VPDKGGSKLTLKLSADGREST
-195 LYANEKE
+195 YVAT
-202 NKYIVSL
+202 L
-209 DKVRHGES
+209 DKIRHGEN
-217 GHDTVSLF
+217 GQDTANIF
-225 QKGICYWKQYGVK
+225 QKTLRYWKNYGLK
-238 RTIRKI
+238 NTI
-244 IRKMQGKK
+244 KK
-252 DTVSYED
+252 VCQKLSGQRDYGNYED

-322 GREHSLQSVVG
+322 GREHSLQPVVG

-437 VVRKDVMERAG
+437 VVRKDVMERVG

-548 KDHVADL
+548 KDHAADL

-576 ENNSTSEEIFA
+576 ENNSTEEETFA
-587 YYEELKKDPKIRVI
+587 YYKEIEKRDNVRVLYY
-601 RWEKEFNYSA
+601 KEDFNYSR
-611 INNYGARYANGEYL
+611 INNFGAKEANGEYVL
-625 LFLNNDV
+625 LLNND
-632 TVITEGWLTEMLGM
+632 TEMIEPDSIKEMLDVCMRPDVGI
-646 CQRREVGAVGVK
+646 VGAK
-658 LLYPDDTIQHAG
+658 LIFEDNTIQHAG
-670 CVIGIGG
+670 VIIGFG
-677 IAGHMFVN
+677 GVAGHAFIGQDRDDN
-685 MPANRTGYLH
+685 GYF
-695 KASILQ
+695 SRIISVQ
-701 DMSAVTAACMM
+701 DLSAVTAACLMVRRSV
-712 MKKAAFEEVGGFT
+712 FDEVEGLNEEFK
-725 EELSVAFNDVDL
+725 VAFNDIDF
-737 CLKVRETGRLI
+737 CLKVRKAGYLV
-748 VYDPYVQLY
+748 VYNPYAQFY
-757 HMESKTR
+757 HYESKSR
-764 GAEDSQEKVRRF
+764 GQEDSADKVARF
-776 QEEIEYI
+776 QQEIGLFGE
-783 RCHWIDILKKGDPY
+783 RWGELLEHGDPY
-797 YNKNFSLSKWN
+797 YNPNLTLDKADFSL
-808 YSLRPLKGM
+808 
-817 ELKEKENR
+817 KE

>member
-1 MAEVNFIVECIRL
+1 MAERDFVAECIRL
-14 YAREERTLIIR
+14 HVQDKKQLIIR
-25 GFFPEDNPENR
+25 GFFSEDNPEKR
-36 TLKVYLNQKEIPVE
+36 TLKVYVNQKEMPLSIICTE
-50 YTITSGAEVRRRHL
+50 GSEVRRRYLH
-64 QYRMNVGEEITGK
+64 YRMNVGQEITAS
-77 LLLPEETV
+77 LHLPEEAVT
-85 VDFKICSCLGTE
+85 DFKVCSCLGTE
-97 ETEVYHV
+97 ETEVFHA
-104 NKKQFEKMINHLDG
+104 NRKQFEKLVHHLDS

-124 LEDGQFVLTGWC
+124 FEENQFILTGWSA
-136 VAGEQTKCQAQVDG
+136 AGEETACKVIVDG
-150 KNVPIDVQWKYRKDV
+150 TEVSTEVHWKYRKDV
-165 MDVFPEL
+165 VDVIPEL
-172 EETVKCGFEIY
+172 SSDAKCGFEIY
-183 VPEQNGRKLSLH
+183 VPDKGGRKLTLELSADGREST
-195 LYANEKE
+195 YVAA
-202 NKYIVSL
+202 L
-209 DKVRHGES
+209 DKIRHGEN
-217 GHDTVSLF
+217 GQDTANIF
-225 QKGICYWKQYGVK
+225 QKTLRYWKNYGLK
-238 RTIRKI
+238 NTI
-244 IRKMQGKK
+244 KK
-252 DTVSYED
+252 VCQKLSGQRDYGNYED

-322 GREHSLQSVVG
+322 GREHSLQPVVG

-548 KDHVADL
+548 KDHVTDL

-576 ENNSTSEEIFA
+576 ENNSTEEETFA
-587 YYEELKKDPKIRVI
+587 YYKEIEKRDNVRVLYY
-601 RWEKEFNYSA
+601 KEDFNYSR
-611 INNYGARYANGEYL
+611 INNFGAKEANGEYVL
-625 LFLNNDV
+625 LLNND
-632 TVITEGWLTEMLGM
+632 TEMIEPDSIKEMLDVCMRPDVGI
-646 CQRREVGAVGVK
+646 VGAK
-658 LLYPDDTIQHAG
+658 LIFEDNTIQHAG
-670 CVIGIGG
+670 VIIGFG
-677 IAGHMFVN
+677 GVAGHAFIGQDRDDN
-685 MPANRTGYLH
+685 GYF
-695 KASILQ
+695 SRIISVQ
-701 DMSAVTAACMM
+701 DLSAVTAACLMVRRSV
-712 MKKAAFEEVGGFT
+712 FDEVEGLNEEFK
-725 EELSVAFNDVDL
+725 VAFNDIDF
-737 CLKVRETGRLI
+737 CLKVRKAGYLV
-748 VYDPYVQLY
+748 VYNPYAQFY
-757 HMESKTR
+757 HYESKSR
-764 GAEDSQEKVRRF
+764 GQEDSADKVARF
-776 QEEIEYI
+776 QQEIGLFGE
-783 RCHWIDILKKGDPY
+783 RWGELLEHGDPY
-797 YNKNFSLSKWN
+797 YNPNLTLDKADFSL
-808 YSLRPLKGM
+808 
-817 ELKEKENR
+817 KE